1 MRGPR
6 LNLGRKLGLNLGRSV
21 AFRILA
27 GLTVIGGLAAA
38 TSVVAVSL
46 FSRFHQGY
54 EQIATAKVPGL
65 VAAAQ
70 LVQQSGA
77 VAAIA
82 PALVAAQDQTAREA
96 VMARMGDQIV
106 RLEQLMAR
114 LIAHGG
120 AVRFADQPGGRTDN
134 GRAES
139 NRAENSR
146 AENLADL
153 GELDRRKNELVGTL
167 LTLNSQVRQQLAL
180 TAETSTRAQALATLT
195 GRLGA
200 AESQEAEGAWT
211 MELRAGLPDAE
222 AAERSREALERWRRE
237 LTGAATTLL
246 AALRADR
253 DSQLDRLQADTRTA
267 LDNAA
272 EALALLPAEQAARL
286 EPLQRELVEQAFGR
300 SPLFSLREAEL
311 SLQRSIKRSAAR
323 NQAVSD
329 QLVGIVSDYFLAV
342 EQDVAHRSGEFERV
356 IRDGERAVI
365 AMAVLSILGA
375 AAIFAYIHRNVV
387 ARLRRLRSAMQAV
400 ETAGP
405 AGKLGP
411 TPGLMPGT
419 MPDPLSHLDLP
430 AATPSGSRDEIG
442 EMARALS
449 YFVTTIRAR
458 ESALADGERRLRTI
472 LEQSPVGVSIG
483 RADGTVAFANA
494 RAAELAGRPLE
505 DFVGSRHALAL
516 PGASIS
522 RGGTGQD
529 WEAESGGVL
538 VRDAEV
544 AVDRPDG
551 SRVWALQ
558 TLQRTSF
565 EGEPAVLA
573 WSYDITARKQAE
585 EALRSAKEQAEIA
598 ARSKAEFL
606 ATMSHEIRTPMNGV
620 LGMLE
625 LMALTPLDEEQRT
638 LVSTMRDSGAALLRI
653 IDDILDLSKIEAGK
667 LELEEL
673 ELRPADLVEGVSDLL
688 APQAHQKGLALIC
701 AIDRSVPDRLRG
713 DSGRLRQILFN
724 LTGNA
729 IKFTDRGRV
738 VLRVGTAPPD
748 NDAPDDANPVRPDHV
763 RLHVAVEDTG
773 IGIGPEGQARLFQP
787 FSQADSSTTRRFG
800 GTGLGLAIC
809 TRLIERMGGRIGVS
823 SMPGTGSTFWFTVEL
838 PRAPDSLPSPSSTP
852 LDGLPVLVADE
863 DEVQRAV
870 LACYL
875 EQGGAA
881 VTVSSSVAD
890 AASKLGRGG
899 FGLLVTTTALAGRLD
914 PLAGACAPG
923 LPRLLLGDGRTA
935 GGGTAG
941 GGAVASPHTAPGA
954 TAGLAAG
961 LVQPVHR
968 AALIRAAA
976 TLTGRAAPD
985 AAGAEPACPPPAR
998 GADSGAAAPGPADS
1012 AGHGPILV
1020 AEDHPTNQQVVLRQL
1035 RRLGYAAE
1043 LAADGE
1049 QALAAWR
1056 AGRHRLIVTDCHMP
1070 VMDGYELARRIRAE
1084 ERDGRRRTSIVAMT
1098 ANALSG
1104 EMERCLAAGM
1114 DDYLAKPVTLAQ
1126 LSQVLGRWLEAHPLP
1141 AEAPAPIPAPAAAE
1155 EALPVLDLDHVR
1167 ETFGGMEGDGLDDGT
1182 LDMMDFFIETT
1193 RPTLERVR
1201 QALDT
1206 GDREEARAAAHS
1218 AAGAARTA
1226 GAKALAAAC
1235 TALERAVVEGRETD
1249 MARHAQAMAAAF
1261 PEVEKA
1267 ICALRHTKETVPS
1280 PEESMA

>member
-1 MRGPR
+1 MARRAKHPPPVLAAGEGVVMRSPR
-6 LNLGRKLGLNLGRSV
+6 RSV

-120 AVRFADQPGGRTDN
+120 PGSGGPAN
-134 GRAES
+134 GGHG
-139 NRAENSR
+139 NGVQ
-146 AENLADL
+146 ADL

-167 LTLNSQVRQQLAL
+167 LTLNAQVRQQLAL
-180 TAETSTRAQALATLT
+180 TAETNARAQALAALT
-195 GRLGA
+195 GGGGA
-200 AESQEAEGAWT
+200 AEAREEAAPWP
-211 MELRAGLPDAE
+211 METRSGLPDAE
-222 AAERSREALERWRRE
+222 AAERSRDALERWRRD
-237 LTGAATTLL
+237 LTAAATTLL
-246 AALRADR
+246 AALRADQ
-253 DSQLDRLQADTRTA
+253 DGQLDGFRAETRAA

-272 EALALLPAEQAARL
+272 AALALLPPDRAARL
-286 EPLQRELVEQAFGR
+286 QPLQREVEEAAFGR
-300 SPLFSLREAEL
+300 SPLFTLRAAEL
-311 SLQRSIKRSAAR
+311 SLQRAVKRSAAR

-329 QLVGIVSDYFLAV
+329 QLVGIVSDYFLVV
-342 EQDVAHRSGEFERV
+342 EQDVARRSSEFERV
-356 IRDGERAVI
+356 IGDGKRAVI
-365 AMAVLSILGA
+365 AMALLSILGA

-400 ETAGP
+400 ETAEP
-405 AGKLGP
+405 AA
-411 TPGLMPGT
+411 
-419 MPDPLSHLDLP
+419 MPDLDLP
-430 AATPSGSRDEIG
+430 PATPSGSRDEIG
-442 EMARALS
+442 EMARALA

-483 RADGTVAFANA
+483 RTDGTVAFANA
-494 RAAELAGRPLE
+494 RAAELAGRPL
-505 DFVGSRHALAL
+505 DAFVGSRHALAL

-522 RGGTGQD
+522 RGGTGQQ
-529 WEAESGGVL
+529 WEAGNGGVL

-585 EALRSAKEQAEIA
+585 EALRAAKEQAEIA

-625 LMALTPLDEEQRT
+625 LMALTPLDEEQCT
-638 LVSTMRDSGAALLRI
+638 LVSTMRESGAALLRI

-673 ELRPADLVEGVSDLL
+673 DLRPAELVEGVADLL

-701 AIDRSVPDRLRG
+701 DIDRSVPARLRG

-738 VLRVGTAPPD
+738 VLRVHAAGST
-748 NDAPDDANPVRPDHV
+748 RQDHV
-763 RLHVAVEDTG
+763 SLHVAVQDTG

-809 TRLIERMGGRIGVS
+809 TRLIERMGGRIGVRS
-823 SMPGTGSTFWFTVEL
+823 VPGQGSTFWFTVDL
-838 PRAPDSLPSPSSTP
+838 PRGKDAAMPTPAPLA
-852 LDGLPVLVADE
+852 GLAVLVADD
-863 DEVQRAV
+863 DEVQRDV
-870 LACYL
+870 LARYL
-875 EQGGAA
+875 EQGGAT
-881 VTVSSSVAD
+881 VTAAATVAD
-890 AASKLGRGG
+890 AASRLGRGG
-899 FGLLVTTTALAGRLD
+899 VGLLVTGGTMAGRLE
-914 PLAGACAPG
+914 PLAGACGPG
-923 LPRLLLGDGRTA
+923 LPRLLLGDGR
-935 GGGTAG
+935 GNGP
-941 GGAVASPHTAPGA
+941 AVASPHGEPGA
-954 TAGLAAG
+954 

-968 AALIRAAA
+968 TALIRAAA
-976 TLTGRAAPD
+976 LLTGRAAPD
-985 AAGAEPACPPPAR
+985 AERAGVAAGTGEEERDNPPAY
-998 GADSGAAAPGPADS
+998 GPV
-1012 AGHGPILV
+1012 LV

-1035 RRLGYAAE
+1035 RRLGCTVD

-1056 AGRHRLIVTDCHMP
+1056 IGRHRLVITDCHMP

-1084 ERDGRRRTSIVAMT
+1084 ENGTERRTAIVAMT

-1114 DDYLAKPVTLAQ
+1114 DDYLAKPVTLVQ
-1126 LSQVLGRWLEAHPLP
+1126 LSQVLARRLDATPRPPEAKMEPGP
-1141 AEAPAPIPAPAAAE
+1141 QPTRPPDEPD
-1155 EALPVLDLDHVR
+1155 LPVLDLDHLR
-1167 ETFGGMEGDGLDDGT
+1167 ETFGGGREDGIDGGT

-1193 RPTLERVR
+1193 RPTLDRVR
-1201 QALDT
+1201 QALDA
-1206 GDREEARAAAHS
+1206 GEMEEARAAAHS

-1226 GAKALAAAC
+1226 GAQVLAAAC
-1235 TALERAVVEGRETD
+1235 TALERAIVDAQLEEVE
-1249 MARHAQAMAAAF
+1249 RHARAMAAAF

-1267 ICALRHTKETVPS
+1267 IHALRHTKETVS
-1280 PEESMA
+1280 LPEESMA

>member
-1 MRGPR
+1 
-6 LNLGRKLGLNLGRSV
+6 V

-120 AVRFADQPGGRTDN
+120 QGNGGQGN
-134 GRAES
+134 GGQG
-139 NRAENSR
+139 NSGQ
-146 AENLADL
+146 ADL

-167 LTLNSQVRQQLAL
+167 LTLNAQVRQQLAL
-180 TAETSTRAQALATLT
+180 TAETNARAQALAALT

-200 AESQEAEGAWT
+200 AESREEEAPWP
-211 MELRAGLPDAE
+211 METRSGLPDAE
-222 AAERSREALERWRRE
+222 AAERSRDALERWRRD
-237 LTGAATTLL
+237 LTAAATTLL

-253 DSQLDRLQADTRTA
+253 DGQLDGFQAETRMA

-272 EALALLPAEQAARL
+272 AALALLPPDRAARL
-286 EPLQRELVEQAFGR
+286 QPLQREVEEAAFGR
-300 SPLFSLREAEL
+300 SPLFTLRAAEL
-311 SLQRSIKRSAAR
+311 SLQRAVKRSAAS

-342 EQDVAHRSGEFERV
+342 EQDVARRSSEFERV
-356 IRDGERAVI
+356 IRDGKRAVI
-365 AMAVLSILGA
+365 AMALLSILGA

-400 ETAGP
+400 ETAEP
-405 AGKLGP
+405 AA
-411 TPGLMPGT
+411 
-419 MPDPLSHLDLP
+419 MPDLDLP
-430 AATPSGSRDEIG
+430 PATPSGSRDEIG
-442 EMARALS
+442 EMARALA

-483 RADGTVAFANA
+483 RTDGTVAFANA
-494 RAAELAGRPLE
+494 RAAELAGRPL
-505 DFVGSRHALAL
+505 DAFVGSRHALAL

-522 RGGTGQD
+522 RGGAGQGRGQGQEV
-529 WEAESGGVL
+529 EAEAGGVV

-585 EALRSAKEQAEIA
+585 EALRAAKEQAEIA

-638 LVSTMRDSGAALLRI
+638 LVSTMRESGAALLRI

-667 LELEEL
+667 LDLEEL
-673 ELRPADLVEGVSDLL
+673 DLRPAELVEGVADLL

-701 AIDRSVPDRLRG
+701 DIDRSVPARLRG

-724 LTGNA
+724 LAGNA

-738 VLRVGTAPPD
+738 VLRVHAAGSARQD
-748 NDAPDDANPVRPDHV
+748 QV

-809 TRLIERMGGRIGVS
+809 TRLIERMGGRIGVES
-823 SMPGTGSTFWFTVEL
+823 VAGRGSTFWFTVDL
-838 PRAPDSLPSPSSTP
+838 PRGEDPALPAPAP
-852 LDGLPVLVADE
+852 LAGLAVLVADE
-863 DEVQRAV
+863 DEVQRDV
-870 LACYL
+870 LARYL
-875 EQGGAA
+875 EQGGAT
-881 VTVSSSVAD
+881 VTAAATVAD
-890 AASKLGRGG
+890 AASRLGRGG
-899 FGLLVTTTALAGRLD
+899 VGLLVTSGAMAGRLE
-914 PLAGACAPG
+914 PLAGACGPG
-923 LPRLLLGDGRTA
+923 PPQLLLGDGR
-935 GGGTAG
+935 GNGP
-941 GGAVASPHTAPGA
+941 AVASPHGGPG
-954 TAGLAAG
+954 GLA
-961 LVQPVHR
+961 QPVHR

-976 TLTGRAAPD
+976 LLTGRAAPD
-985 AAGAEPACPPPAR
+985 ADRACVPDAAAERSGPPLAIPAGTGEGERDGPPA
-998 GADSGAAAPGPADS
+998 
-1012 AGHGPILV
+1012 HGPVLV

-1035 RRLGYAAE
+1035 RRLGCAVD

-1056 AGRHRLIVTDCHMP
+1056 AGRHRLVITDCHMP

-1084 ERDGRRRTSIVAMT
+1084 EDGTGRRTAIVAMT

-1126 LSQVLGRWLEAHPLP
+1126 LSQVLARRLD
-1141 AEAPAPIPAPAAAE
+1141 APSRPPETKEPPGPQPTRPPDE
-1155 EALPVLDLDHVR
+1155 SALPVLDLDHLR
-1167 ETFGGMEGDGLDDGT
+1167 ETFGGGRDDGIDGGT

-1193 RPTLERVR
+1193 RPTLDRVR
-1201 QALDT
+1201 QALDA
-1206 GDREEARAAAHS
+1206 GEMDEARAAAHS

-1226 GAKALAAAC
+1226 GARVLAAAC
-1235 TALERAVVEGRETD
+1235 TALERAIVNAQLEEVE
-1249 MARHAQAMAAAF
+1249 RHAHAMAAAF

-1267 ICALRHTKETVPS
+1267 IHALRHTKETVPQ

>member
-1 MRGPR
+1 M
-6 LNLGRKLGLNLGRSV
+6 

-120 AVRFADQPGGRTDN
+120 AVRFADQPSGRTD
-134 GRAES
+134 GSRAES
-139 NRAENSR
+139 SR
-146 AENLADL
+146 ADL

-300 SPLFSLREAEL
+300 APLFSLREAEL

-405 AGKLGP
+405 AGMPGL
-411 TPGLMPGT
+411 TPGLAPGS

-430 AATPSGSRDEIG
+430 ASTPSGSRDEIG

-738 VLRVGTAPPD
+738 VLRVGTVGPV
-748 NDAPDDANPVRPDHV
+748 DADTDAGPARPDHV

-809 TRLIERMGGRIGVS
+809 TRLIERMGGRIGVTS
-823 SMPGTGSTFWFTVEL
+823 VPGAGSTFWFTVEL
-838 PRAPDSLPSPSSTP
+838 PRAPEPLSSPLPPAP

-875 EQGGAA
+875 EQGGAT
-881 VTVSSSVAD
+881 VTISSSVAD

-914 PLAGACAPG
+914 PLVGACAPG

-935 GGGTAG
+935 GGGAAG
-941 GGAVASPHTAPGA
+941 GGAVASPHTVSGS
-954 TAGLAAG
+954 AAG

-976 TLTGRAAPD
+976 ALTGRTAPD
-985 AAGAEPACPPPAR
+985 AVGAEPAGQPPAR
-998 GADSGAAAPGPADS
+998 NADSGAAAPGPADT

-1056 AGRHRLIVTDCHMP
+1056 VGRHRLIVTDCHMP

-1126 LSQVLGRWLEAHPLP
+1126 LSQVLGRWLEARPPP
-1141 AEAPAPIPAPAAAE
+1141 AEAPIPAPAAAE

-1167 ETFGGMEGDGLDDGT
+1167 ETFGCTAENGLDDGT

-1201 QALDT
+1201 QALDA

-1249 MARHAQAMAAAF
+1249 MARHANAMAAAF

>member
-1 MRGPR
+1 MRSPR
-6 LNLGRKLGLNLGRSV
+6 RSV

-120 AVRFADQPGGRTDN
+120 QGSGGQGNDAPGSDGLGN
-134 GRAES
+134 GS
-139 NRAENSR
+139 Q
-146 AENLADL
+146 ADL

-167 LTLNSQVRQQLAL
+167 LTLNAQVRQQLAL
-180 TAETSTRAQALATLT
+180 TAETNARAQSLAALT

-200 AESQEAEGAWT
+200 AESREEEAPWP
-211 MELRAGLPDAE
+211 METRSGLPDAE
-222 AAERSREALERWRRE
+222 AAERSRDALERWRRD
-237 LTGAATTLL
+237 LTAAATTLL

-253 DSQLDRLQADTRTA
+253 DSQLDGFQAETRMA
-267 LDNAA
+267 LNNAA
-272 EALALLPAEQAARL
+272 AALAMLPPDRAARL
-286 EPLQRELVEQAFGR
+286 RPLQREVEEEAFGR
-300 SPLFSLREAEL
+300 SPLFTLRAAEL
-311 SLQRSIKRSAAR
+311 SLQRAVKRSAAR

-342 EQDVAHRSGEFERV
+342 EQDVARRSSEFERV

-365 AMAVLSILGA
+365 AMALLSILGA

-400 ETAGP
+400 ETAEP
-405 AGKLGP
+405 AA
-411 TPGLMPGT
+411 
-419 MPDPLSHLDLP
+419 MPDLDLP
-430 AATPSGSRDEIG
+430 SATPSGSRDEIG
-442 EMARALS
+442 EMARALA

-483 RADGTVAFANA
+483 RTDGTVAFANA
-494 RAAELAGRPLE
+494 RAAELAGRPL
-505 DFVGSRHALAL
+505 DAFVGSRHGLAL

-522 RGGTGQD
+522 RGGAGQGQER
-529 WEAESGGVL
+529 EAEAGGVV

-585 EALRSAKEQAEIA
+585 EALRAAKEQAEIA

-625 LMALTPLDEEQRT
+625 LMALTPLDEEQHT

-667 LELEEL
+667 LELEDL
-673 ELRPADLVEGVSDLL
+673 DLRPAELVEGVADLL

-701 AIDRSVPDRLRG
+701 DIHRSVPARLRG

-738 VLRVGTAPPD
+738 VLRVHAAEP
-748 NDAPDDANPVRPDHV
+748 ASRDHV

-809 TRLIERMGGRIGVS
+809 TRLIERMGGRIGVES
-823 SMPGTGSTFWFTVEL
+823 VPGRGSTFWFTVDLARGEDPAL
-838 PRAPDSLPSPSSTP
+838 PAPAP
-852 LDGLPVLVADE
+852 LAGLAVLVADE
-863 DEVQRAV
+863 DEVQRDV
-870 LACYL
+870 LARYL
-875 EQGGAA
+875 EQGGAT
-881 VTVSSSVAD
+881 VTAAATVAD
-890 AASKLGRGG
+890 AASRLGRGG
-899 FGLLVTTTALAGRLD
+899 WGLLVTSTAMAGRLE
-914 PLAGACAPG
+914 PLAGACGPG
-923 LPRLLLGDGRTA
+923 LPRLLLGDGR
-935 GGGTAG
+935 GNGP
-941 GGAVASPHTAPGA
+941 AVASPHGGA
-954 TAGLAAG
+954 GGLA
-961 LVQPVHR
+961 QPVHR
-968 AALIRAAA
+968 TALIRAAA
-976 TLTGRAAPD
+976 LLAGRAAPD
-985 AAGAEPACPPPAR
+985 ADRAGAAGGALESSMLRSGLPVAVPAGAGKGQQDSPPAY
-998 GADSGAAAPGPADS
+998 GPV
-1012 AGHGPILV
+1012 LV

-1035 RRLGYAAE
+1035 RRLGCTVE

-1049 QALAAWR
+1049 QALSAWR
-1056 AGRHRLIVTDCHMP
+1056 TGRHRLVITDCHMP

-1084 ERDGRRRTSIVAMT
+1084 EGGIGHRTAIVAMT

-1126 LSQVLGRWLEAHPLP
+1126 LSQVLARRLDAPPRPPEAKEPPGPQPTHPP
-1141 AEAPAPIPAPAAAE
+1141 DES
-1155 EALPVLDLDHVR
+1155 ALPVLDLDHLR
-1167 ETFGGMEGDGLDDGT
+1167 ETFGGSREDGIDGGT

-1193 RPTLERVR
+1193 RPTLEKLR
-1201 QALDT
+1201 QALDA
-1206 GDREEARAAAHS
+1206 GEMEEARAAAHS

-1226 GAKALAAAC
+1226 GARVLAAAC
-1235 TALERAVVEGRETD
+1235 TALERAIVDARLEEVE
-1249 MARHAQAMAAAF
+1249 RHAQAMAAAF

-1267 ICALRHTKETVPS
+1267 IHALRHTKETLS
-1280 PEESMA
+1280 QPEESMA

>member
-1 MRGPR
+1 MRSPR
-6 LNLGRKLGLNLGRSV
+6 RSV

-38 TSVVAVSL
+38 TSIVAVSL

-114 LIAHGG
+114 LVAHGG
-120 AVRFADQPGGRTDN
+120 QANGGQGN
-134 GRAES
+134 GGQ
-139 NRAENSR
+139 
-146 AENLADL
+146 ADL

-167 LTLNSQVRQQLAL
+167 LTLNAQVRQQLAL
-180 TAETSTRAQALATLT
+180 TAETNARAQALAALT
-195 GRLGA
+195 GRLGD
-200 AESQEAEGAWT
+200 AESREEEAPWPMVT
-211 MELRAGLPDAE
+211 RSGLPDAE
-222 AAERSREALERWRRE
+222 AAERSRDALERWRRD
-237 LTGAATTLL
+237 LTVAATTLL
-246 AALRADR
+246 AALRADH
-253 DSQLDRLQADTRTA
+253 DGQLDRFQGETRMA

-272 EALALLPAEQAARL
+272 AALALLPPDRAARL
-286 EPLQRELVEQAFGR
+286 QPLQREVEEAAFGR
-300 SPLFSLREAEL
+300 SPLFTLRTAEL
-311 SLQRSIKRSAAR
+311 SLQRAVKRSAAR

-342 EQDVAHRSGEFERV
+342 EQDVARRSSEFERV
-356 IRDGERAVI
+356 IGDGRRAVI
-365 AMAVLSILGA
+365 AMALLSILGA

-400 ETAGP
+400 ETAE
-405 AGKLGP
+405 P
-411 TPGLMPGT
+411 TA
-419 MPDPLSHLDLP
+419 MPDLDLP
-430 AATPSGSRDEIG
+430 PATPSGSRDEIG
-442 EMARALS
+442 EMARALA

-483 RADGTVAFANA
+483 RTDGTVAFANA
-494 RAAELAGRPLE
+494 RAAELAGRPM
-505 DFVGSRHALAL
+505 DAFVGSRHALAL

-522 RGGTGQD
+522 RGGTGQQ
-529 WEAESGGVL
+529 WEAGNGGVL

-585 EALRSAKEQAEIA
+585 EALRAAKEQAEIA

-606 ATMSHEIRTPMNGV
+606 ATMSHGIRTPMNGV

-638 LVSTMRDSGAALLRI
+638 LVSTMRESGAALLRI

-667 LELEEL
+667 LDLEDL
-673 ELRPADLVEGVSDLL
+673 DLCPAELVEGVADLL

-701 AIDRSVPDRLRG
+701 DIDRSVPARLRG

-729 IKFTDRGRV
+729 IKFTDHGRV
-738 VLRVGTAPPD
+738 VLRVHATESMRQD
-748 NDAPDDANPVRPDHV
+748 RV

-809 TRLIERMGGRIGVS
+809 TRLVERMGGRIGVES
-823 SMPGTGSTFWFTVEL
+823 VPGRGSAFWFTVEL
-838 PRAPDSLPSPSSTP
+838 PQGKESALPAPAP
-852 LDGLPVLVADE
+852 LAGLAVLVADE
-863 DEVQRAV
+863 DEVQRGV
-870 LACYL
+870 LARYL
-875 EQGGAA
+875 EQGGAT
-881 VTVSSSVAD
+881 VTAAATVAD
-890 AASKLGRGG
+890 AASRLGRGG
-899 FGLLVTTTALAGRLD
+899 VGLLVTSGAMAGRLE
-914 PLAGACAPG
+914 PLAGACGPG
-923 LPRLLLGDGRTA
+923 LPRLLLGDGR
-935 GGGTAG
+935 GNGP
-941 GGAVASPHTAPGA
+941 AVASPHGGPG
-954 TAGLAAG
+954 GLA
-961 LVQPVHR
+961 QPVHR

-976 TLTGRAAPD
+976 LLTGRAAPD
-985 AAGAEPACPPPAR
+985 ADRAGVPDAAPDAAADDAAERSGPPA
-998 GADSGAAAPGPADS
+998 
-1012 AGHGPILV
+1012 HGPVLV

-1035 RRLGYAAE
+1035 RRLGCAVD

-1056 AGRHRLIVTDCHMP
+1056 AGRHRLVITDCHMP

-1084 ERDGRRRTSIVAMT
+1084 EDGTGRRTAIVAMT

-1114 DDYLAKPVTLAQ
+1114 DDYLAKPVTLGQ
-1126 LSQVLGRWLEAHPLP
+1126 LSQVLARRLYALSRPPEAKEPPGPRPIHLP
-1141 AEAPAPIPAPAAAE
+1141 DDS
-1155 EALPVLDLDHVR
+1155 ALPVLDLDHLR
-1167 ETFGGMEGDGLDDGT
+1167 EIFGGGREDGIDGGT

-1193 RPTLERVR
+1193 RPTLDRVR
-1201 QALDT
+1201 QALDA
-1206 GDREEARAAAHS
+1206 GEMEEARAAAHS

-1226 GAKALAAAC
+1226 GARVLAAAC
-1235 TALERAVVEGRETD
+1235 TALERAIVDVQLEEVE
-1249 MARHAQAMAAAF
+1249 RHARAMAAAF

-1267 ICALRHTKETVPS
+1267 IHALRHTKETVSQPD
-1280 PEESMA
+1280 ESMA

>member
-1 MRGPR
+1 M
-6 LNLGRKLGLNLGRSV
+6 

-46 FSRFHQGY
+46 FSRFHEGY

-120 AVRFADQPGGRTDN
+120 APRLADQTGSRRDGS
-134 GRAES
+134 RAES
-139 NRAENSR
+139 NR
-146 AENLADL
+146 ADL

-167 LTLNSQVRQQLAL
+167 LTLNAQVRQQLTL
-180 TAETSTRAQALATLT
+180 TAETSSRAQALATLT

-200 AESQEAEGAWT
+200 AESQEAEGSWH

-222 AAERSREALERWRRE
+222 ASERGREALERWRRE

-253 DSQLDRLQADTRTA
+253 DSQLDRFQADTRTA

-272 EALALLPAEQAARL
+272 EALALLPADQAARL

-300 SPLFSLREAEL
+300 SPLFALREAEL
-311 SLQRSIKRSAAR
+311 SLQRAIKRSAAR

-342 EQDVAHRSGEFERV
+342 EQDVARRSGEFERV

-365 AMAVLSILGA
+365 AMAILSILGA

-400 ETAGP
+400 QTAELAEIGP
-405 AGKLGP
+405 AGMGP
-411 TPGLMPGT
+411 AGP
-419 MPDPLSHLDLP
+419 MPDLDLP
-430 AATPSGSRDEIG
+430 AATPAGSRDEIG
-442 EMARALS
+442 EMARALA

-505 DFVGSRHALAL
+505 DFVSSRHALAL

-522 RGGTGQD
+522 RGGASQD
-529 WEAESGGVL
+529 WDAESGGVL

-573 WSYDITARKQAE
+573 WSTDITARKQAE

-667 LELEEL
+667 LDLEEL
-673 ELRPADLVEGVSDLL
+673 DLRPADLVEGVADLL

-701 AIDRSVPDRLRG
+701 AIDRSVPERLRG

-738 VLRVGTAPPD
+738 VLRVGTAGPTKSKPVGPD
-748 NDAPDDANPVRPDHV
+748 QV

-809 TRLIERMGGRIGVS
+809 TRLIERMGGRIGVDS
-823 SMPGTGSTFWFTVEL
+823 VPGQGSTFWFTVDL
-838 PRAPDSLPSPSSTP
+838 PRTAESPRPDMPA
-852 LDGLPVLVADE
+852 GLPATPAPLAGLSVLVADE
-863 DEVQRAV
+863 DEAQRAV

-875 EQGGAA
+875 EQGGAT
-881 VTVSSSVAD
+881 VTTSPTVAD

-899 FGLLVTTTALAGRLD
+899 FGLLVTATTLAGRLE
-914 PLAGACAPG
+914 PLADACAPG

-935 GGGTAG
+935 GAAGGT
-941 GGAVASPHTAPGA
+941 AVASPHTASGA
-954 TAGLAAG
+954 GVMAGLVAT

-968 AALIRAAA
+968 AILIRSAAM
-976 TLTGRAAPD
+976 LTGRAAPD
-985 AAGAEPACPPPAR
+985 AAAAESSCPPPIR
-998 GADSGAAAPGPADS
+998 TGADAAARATAQTTRGQLTDS
-1012 AGHGPILV
+1012 ADHGPILV

-1035 RRLGYAAE
+1035 RRLGYSAE

-1056 AGRHRLIVTDCHMP
+1056 GGRHRLIITDCHMP

-1084 ERDGRRRTSIVAMT
+1084 ERDGRRRTPIVAMT

-1126 LSQVLGRWLEAHPLP
+1126 LSQVLTRWLEACPQP
-1141 AEAPAPIPAPAAAE
+1141 EAPGRAPAVVE
-1155 EALPVLDLDHVR
+1155 QALPVLDLDHVR
-1167 ETFGGMEGDGLDDGT
+1167 ETFGGVEGAALDDGT
-1182 LDMMDFFIETT
+1182 LDMLDFFIETT

-1201 QALDT
+1201 QALDD
-1206 GDREEARAAAHS
+1206 GDQEEARAAAHS

-1226 GAKALAAAC
+1226 GAKLLAAAC
-1235 TALERAVVEGRETD
+1235 TALERAIVDRRD
-1249 MARHAQAMAAAF
+1249 ADIPPHAQAMAAAF

-1267 ICALRHTKETVPS
+1267 IHALRHTKETVPR
-1280 PEESMA
+1280 PEETMA

>member
-1 MRGPR
+1 MIANPIGVSLAAGEGVGMQSPQR
-6 LNLGRKLGLNLGRSV
+6 NLGLNLGLNLGRSV

-120 AVRFADQPGGRTDN
+120 AVRFSGQAGGRAD
-134 GRAES
+134 GR
-139 NRAENSR
+139 
-146 AENLADL
+146 ADL

-167 LTLNSQVRQQLAL
+167 LTLNAQVRQQLAL
-180 TAETSTRAQALATLT
+180 TAETSARAQALATLT

-200 AESQEAEGAWT
+200 AESQEADGPWT
-211 MELRAGLPDAE
+211 MELRAGDQAPLPDAE
-222 AAERSREALERWRRE
+222 AAERSRGALERWRRE

-253 DSQLDRLQADTRTA
+253 DTQLDRFQADTRTA

-286 EPLQRELVEQAFGR
+286 EPLQRELVEQTSGR

-311 SLQRSIKRSAAR
+311 SLQRAIKRSAAR

-400 ETAGP
+400 ETAEP
-405 AGKLGP
+405 AK
-411 TPGLMPGT
+411 MPGAMPGP

-494 RAAELAGRPLE
+494 RAAELAGRPLAE
-505 DFVGSRHALAL
+505 FIGSRHALAL
-516 PGASIS
+516 PGASVS

-573 WSYDITARKQAE
+573 WSTDITARKQAE
-585 EALRSAKEQAEIA
+585 EALRNAKEQAEIA

-673 ELRPADLVEGVSDLL
+673 DLRPADLVEGVSDLL

-738 VLRVGTAPPD
+738 VLRVGTVGPV
-748 NDAPDDANPVRPDHV
+748 DANPAKPGHV

-823 SMPGTGSTFWFTVEL
+823 STPGAGSTFWFTVEL
-838 PRAPDSLPSPSSTP
+838 PHAPDSQPAPPSTP

-875 EQGGAA
+875 KQGGATVA
-881 VTVSSSVAD
+881 VSSSVAD

-899 FGLLVTTTALAGRLD
+899 FGLLVTTTALAGRLE

-935 GGGTAG
+935 A
-941 GGAVASPHTAPGA
+941 GGAVTSPHTAAGSS
-954 TAGLAAG
+954 TGLAAG

-976 TLTGRAAPD
+976 TLTGRIPLD
-985 AAGAEPACPPPAR
+985 AAGAETAGQPSAR
-998 GADSGAAAPGPADS
+998 GADAGADAAAPGPVES

-1056 AGRHRLIVTDCHMP
+1056 VGRHRLIVTDCHMP
-1070 VMDGYELARRIRAE
+1070 VMDGYELARRIRVE

-1126 LSQVLGRWLEAHPLP
+1126 LSQVLGRWLEARPLP
-1141 AEAPAPIPAPAAAE
+1141 KDRPAPATAE

-1167 ETFGGMEGDGLDDGT
+1167 ETFGGMEGGGMEGGGMEGGGMDDGT

-1201 QALDT
+1201 RALDA

-1235 TALERAVVEGRETD
+1235 TALERAIAEGRETD
-1249 MARHAQAMAAAF
+1249 MARHAHAMAAAF

-1280 PEESMA
+1280 PEGSMA

>member
-1 MRGPR
+1 M
-6 LNLGRKLGLNLGRSV
+6 

-120 AVRFADQPGGRTDN
+120 QGSGGQGSSNQGSDGQGN
-134 GRAES
+134 GGQ
-139 NRAENSR
+139 
-146 AENLADL
+146 ADL

-167 LTLNSQVRQQLAL
+167 LTLNAQVRQQLAL
-180 TAETSTRAQALATLT
+180 TAETNARAQALAALT

-200 AESQEAEGAWT
+200 AESREEEAPWP
-211 MELRAGLPDAE
+211 METRSGLPDAE
-222 AAERSREALERWRRE
+222 AAERSRDALERWRRD
-237 LTGAATTLL
+237 LTAAATTLL

-253 DSQLDRLQADTRTA
+253 DSQLDGFQAETRMA
-267 LDNAA
+267 LNNAA
-272 EALALLPAEQAARL
+272 AALAMLPPDRAARL
-286 EPLQRELVEQAFGR
+286 QTLQREVEEEAFGR
-300 SPLFSLREAEL
+300 SPLFTLRAAEL
-311 SLQRSIKRSAAR
+311 SLQRAVKRSAAR

-342 EQDVAHRSGEFERV
+342 EQDVARRSSEFERV
-356 IRDGERAVI
+356 IRDGKRAVI
-365 AMAVLSILGA
+365 AMALLSILGA

-400 ETAGP
+400 ETAEP
-405 AGKLGP
+405 AA
-411 TPGLMPGT
+411 
-419 MPDPLSHLDLP
+419 MPDLDLP
-430 AATPSGSRDEIG
+430 STTPSGSRDEIG

-483 RADGTVAFANA
+483 RTDGTVAFANA
-494 RAAELAGRPLE
+494 RAAELAGRPL
-505 DFVGSRHALAL
+505 DAFVGSRHALAL

-522 RGGTGQD
+522 RGGAGQGQGQEG
-529 WEAESGGVL
+529 EAQAGGVV

-585 EALRSAKEQAEIA
+585 EALRAAKEQAEIA

-673 ELRPADLVEGVSDLL
+673 DLRPAELVEGVADLL

-701 AIDRSVPDRLRG
+701 DIDRSVPARLCG

-738 VLRVGTAPPD
+738 VLRVHATEPAS
-748 NDAPDDANPVRPDHV
+748 RDHV

-809 TRLIERMGGRIGVS
+809 TRLIERMDGRIGVES
-823 SMPGTGSTFWFTVEL
+823 VPGLGSTFWFTVDL
-838 PRAPDSLPSPSSTP
+838 PRGEDPALPAPAP
-852 LDGLPVLVADE
+852 LAGLAVLVADE
-863 DEVQRAV
+863 DEVQRGV
-870 LACYL
+870 LTRYL

-881 VTVSSSVAD
+881 VTAAATVAD
-890 AASKLGRGG
+890 AASRLGRGG
-899 FGLLVTTTALAGRLD
+899 WGLLVASTTMAGRLD
-914 PLAGACAPG
+914 PLAGACGPG
-923 LPRLLLGDGRTA
+923 LPRLLLGDGR
-935 GGGTAG
+935 GNGP
-941 GGAVASPHTAPGA
+941 AVASPHGGA
-954 TAGLAAG
+954 GGLT
-961 LVQPVHR
+961 QPVHR

-976 TLTGRAAPD
+976 ILAGRAAPD
-985 AAGAEPACPPPAR
+985 SDRPGAADGALEAPMERSGRERSGPPLTIPARMGEGQPDSPPAY
-998 GADSGAAAPGPADS
+998 GPV
-1012 AGHGPILV
+1012 LV

-1035 RRLGYAAE
+1035 RRLGCAVD

-1049 QALAAWR
+1049 QALVAWR
-1056 AGRHRLIVTDCHMP
+1056 TGRHRLVITDCHMP

-1084 ERDGRRRTSIVAMT
+1084 EDGTGRRTAIVAMT

-1126 LSQVLGRWLEAHPLP
+1126 LSQVLARRLDAPPRLPETKEPQGPQPTHPP
-1141 AEAPAPIPAPAAAE
+1141 DDPT
-1155 EALPVLDLDHVR
+1155 LPVLDLDHLR
-1167 ETFGGMEGDGLDDGT
+1167 ETFGGGREDGLDAGT

-1193 RPTLERVR
+1193 RPTLEKLRH
-1201 QALDT
+1201 ALDA
-1206 GDREEARAAAHS
+1206 GEMEEARAAAHS

-1226 GAKALAAAC
+1226 GARVLAAAC
-1235 TALERAVVEGRETD
+1235 TALERAIVEARLQEVE
-1249 MARHAQAMAAAF
+1249 RHAQEMAAAF

-1267 ICALRHTKETVPS
+1267 IHALRHTKETLS
-1280 PEESMA
+1280 QPEESMA

>member
-1 MRGPR
+1 MRSPR
-6 LNLGRKLGLNLGRSV
+6 RFLGRSV

-82 PALVAAQDQTAREA
+82 PALVAAPDQSAREA
-96 VMARMGDQIV
+96 VMARMDGQLA
-106 RLEQLMAR
+106 RLEELTAR
-114 LIAHGG
+114 LIALGG
-120 AVRFADQPGGRTDN
+120 TGGSTGGGTLRRAD
-134 GRAES
+134 
-139 NRAENSR
+139 RAENGHAESSR
-146 AENLADL
+146 ADL

-167 LTLNSQVRQQLAL
+167 LTLNAQVRQQLSL
-180 TAETSTRAQALATLT
+180 SAETGARAQALAALT
-195 GRLGA
+195 ARLA
-200 AESQEAEGAWT
+200 AAGTREADAPWP

-222 AAERSREALERWRRE
+222 AADRSRAALEHWRRE
-237 LTGAATTLL
+237 MTGAATTLL
-246 AALRADR
+246 AALRSDR
-253 DSQLDRLQADTRTA
+253 DGQLDRFRADTRAA

-272 EALALLPAEQAARL
+272 AALALLPPDRAARL
-286 EPLQRELVEQAFGR
+286 EPLQREVAEQAFGP
-300 SPLFSLREAEL
+300 SPLFTMREAEL
-311 SLQRSIKRSAAR
+311 SLQRAIKRSAAR

-342 EQDVAHRSGEFERV
+342 EQDVARRSDEFERV
-356 IRDGERAVI
+356 IRDGKRAVI

-400 ETAGP
+400 ETADP
-405 AGKLGP
+405 AGMSDSL
-411 TPGLMPGT
+411 
-419 MPDPLSHLDLP
+419 PDLDLP
-430 AATPSGSRDEIG
+430 AVTPAGSRAEDRADNRDEIG
-442 EMARALS
+442 EMARALA
-449 YFVTTIRAR
+449 YFVTAIRAR
-458 ESALADGERRLRTI
+458 ESALAEGERRLRTI
-472 LEQSPVGVSIG
+472 LEQSPVGVSIR

-505 DFVGSRHALAL
+505 EFVGSRHAPAL
-516 PGASIS
+516 PAGAIGQ
-522 RGGTGQD
+522 GGQSGQ
-529 WEAESGGVL
+529 EPESGGVL
-538 VRDAEV
+538 VRDAEA
-544 AVDRPDG
+544 AVVRPDG
-551 SRVWALQ
+551 SRVWALK

-585 EALRSAKEQAEIA
+585 EALRAAKEQAEIA

-667 LELEEL
+667 LELEDL
-673 ELRPADLVEGVSDLL
+673 DLRPAELVEGVADLL

-701 AIDRSVPDRLRG
+701 DIDRSVPERLRG

-738 VLRVGTAPPD
+738 VLRVHAA
-748 NDAPDDANPVRPDHV
+748 DATRSDPDHV
-763 RLHVAVEDTG
+763 RLHVAVEDSG
-773 IGIGPEGQARLFQP
+773 IGIGLEGQARLFQP

-809 TRLIERMGGRIGVS
+809 TRLVERMGGQIGVES
-823 SMPGTGSTFWFTVEL
+823 APGRGSTFWFSVDL
-838 PRAPDSLPSPSSTP
+838 PRAAEPAPTPSPAPPP
-852 LDGLPVLVADE
+852 LDGLSVLVVDE

-870 LACYL
+870 LARYL
-875 EQGGAA
+875 EQGGAT
-881 VTVSSSVAD
+881 VTTAAMMAD

-899 FGLLVTTTALAGRLD
+899 FGLLVTTTALAGRLE
-914 PLAGACAPG
+914 PLAGARCPG
-923 LPRLLLGDGRTA
+923 LPRLLLGDGRQGASGAGPA
-935 GGGTAG
+935 GGGT
-941 GGAVASPHTAPGA
+941 VASPHTVSGQM
-954 TAGLAAG
+954 AG

-968 AALIRAAA
+968 TALIRAAA
-976 TLTGRAAPD
+976 ILTGRSAPD
-985 AAGAEPACPPPAR
+985 AAGPALE
-998 GADSGAAAPGPADS
+998 APGLPSCLPSPVPAES
-1012 AGHGPILV
+1012 GPILV

-1043 LAADGE
+1043 LTADGE

-1056 AGRHRLIVTDCHMP
+1056 RGLHRLVITDCHMP
-1070 VMDGYELARRIRAE
+1070 AMDGYELARRIRAE
-1084 ERDGRRRTSIVAMT
+1084 EDGQRHTPIVAMT

-1126 LSQVLGRWLEAHPLP
+1126 LSRVLARWLDPRAAPELRA
-1141 AEAPAPIPAPAAAE
+1141 AEPQPAPKEE

-1167 ETFGGMEGDGLDDGT
+1167 ETFGGMEGSGLDAGT

-1201 QALDT
+1201 QALDS
-1206 GDREEARAAAHS
+1206 GEMEEARAAAHS

-1226 GAKALAAAC
+1226 GARALAAAC
-1235 TALERAVVEGRETD
+1235 SALERAIVEARASDVE
-1249 MARHAQAMAAAF
+1249 RHARAMAAAF
-1261 PEVEKA
+1261 PKVEKA
-1267 ICALRHTKETVPS
+1267 IHALRHTNETVPS
-1280 PEESMA
+1280 PEETMA

>member
-1 MRGPR
+1 M
-6 LNLGRKLGLNLGRSV
+6 

-120 AVRFADQPGGRTDN
+120 AVRFSDQAGN
-134 GRAES
+134 SRAG
-139 NRAENSR
+139 NSR
-146 AENLADL
+146 AESSRADL

-167 LTLNSQVRQQLAL
+167 LTLNAQVRQQLAL
-180 TAETSTRAQALATLT
+180 TAETSARAQALATLT

-200 AESQEAEGAWT
+200 AESQEAEGPWQ

-222 AAERSREALERWRRE
+222 AAERGRAALERWRRE

-253 DSQLDRLQADTRTA
+253 DAQLDRLQADTRTA

-311 SLQRSIKRSAAR
+311 SLHRSIKRSAAR

-405 AGKLGP
+405 AGM
-411 TPGLMPGT
+411 PGLAPGPAPGS

-430 AATPSGSRDEIG
+430 ASTPSGSRDEIG

-701 AIDRSVPDRLRG
+701 AIDRSVPERLRG

-738 VLRVGTAPPD
+738 VLRVGTVT
-748 NDAPDDANPVRPDHV
+748 ANPARPDHV

-809 TRLIERMGGRIGVS
+809 TRLIERMGGRIGVTS
-823 SMPGTGSTFWFTVEL
+823 VPGSGSTFWFTVEL
-838 PRAPDSLPSPSSTP
+838 PRAPDSLPAPSSTP
-852 LDGLPVLVADE
+852 LDGLTVLVADE

-875 EQGGAA
+875 EQGGAT

-899 FGLLVTTTALAGRLD
+899 FGLLVTTTALAGRLE

-923 LPRLLLGDGRTA
+923 LPRLLLGDGRTTGSGA
-935 GGGTAG
+935 AG
-941 GGAVASPHTAPGA
+941 GGAVASPHTVSGS
-954 TAGLAAG
+954 AAG

-976 TLTGRAAPD
+976 TLTGRTAPD
-985 AAGAEPACPPPAR
+985 AAGAEPVGQPPAR
-998 GADSGAAAPGPADS
+998 NAVSGAAAPGPADL
-1012 AGHGPILV
+1012 ARHGPILV

-1056 AGRHRLIVTDCHMP
+1056 IGRHRLIVTDCHMP

-1126 LSQVLGRWLEAHPLP
+1126 LSQVLGRWLEARPLP
-1141 AEAPAPIPAPAAAE
+1141 AEAPAETPADSPAPAPAAAE

-1167 ETFGGMEGDGLDDGT
+1167 ETFGCTADNGLDDGT

-1201 QALDT
+1201 HALDA

-1249 MARHAQAMAAAF
+1249 AARHAQAMAAAF

-1267 ICALRHTKETVPS
+1267 IGALRHTKETVPS

>member
-1 MRGPR
+1 MRSPR
-6 LNLGRKLGLNLGRSV
+6 QILGRSV

-82 PALVAAQDQTAREA
+82 PALVAAPDQSARDA
-96 VMARMGDQIV
+96 VMERMDGQLA
-106 RLEQLMAR
+106 RLEELTAR
-114 LIAHGG
+114 LIALGG
-120 AVRFADQPGGRTDN
+120 TGGGTMRH
-134 GRAES
+134 AEG
-139 NRAENSR
+139 SR
-146 AENLADL
+146 ADLA
-153 GELDRRKNELVGTL
+153 ELDRCKNELVGTL
-167 LTLNSQVRQQLAL
+167 LTLNAQVRQQLSL
-180 TAETSTRAQALATLT
+180 SAETGARAQALTALT
-195 GRLGA
+195 ARLA
-200 AESQEAEGAWT
+200 AAGTQEADASWP

-222 AAERSREALERWRRE
+222 AADRSREALERWRRE

-246 AALRADR
+246 AALRAERDGDR
-253 DSQLDRLQADTRTA
+253 DGQLDRFRADTRAA

-272 EALALLPAEQAARL
+272 EALALLPADRAARL
-286 EPLQRELVEQAFGR
+286 EPLQREVAEQAFGP
-300 SPLFSLREAEL
+300 SPLFALREAEL
-311 SLQRSIKRSAAR
+311 SLQRAIKRSAAR

-342 EQDVAHRSGEFERV
+342 EQDVAHRSDEFERV
-356 IRDGERAVI
+356 IRDGKRAVI

-400 ETAGP
+400 ETAEP
-405 AGKLGP
+405 AG
-411 TPGLMPGT
+411 MS
-419 MPDPLSHLDLP
+419 DPLPDLDLP
-430 AATPSGSRDEIG
+430 AVTPAGGRAENGAGSRARDGDEIG
-442 EMARALS
+442 EMASALA
-449 YFVTTIRAR
+449 YFVTAIRAR
-458 ESALADGERRLRTI
+458 ECALAEGERRLRTI
-472 LEQSPVGVSIG
+472 LEQSPVGVSIR

-505 DFVGSRHALAL
+505 EFVGSRHAPTL
-516 PGASIS
+516 PAGLI
-522 RGGTGQD
+522 GQSGR
-529 WEAESGGVL
+529 EPESGGVL
-538 VRDAEV
+538 VRDAEA
-544 AVDRPDG
+544 AVVRPDG
-551 SRVWALQ
+551 SRVWALK

-585 EALRSAKEQAEIA
+585 EALRTAKEQAEIA

-667 LELEEL
+667 LELEDL
-673 ELRPADLVEGVSDLL
+673 DLRPAELVEGVADLL

-701 AIDRSVPDRLRG
+701 DIDRSVPERLRG

-738 VLRVGTAPPD
+738 VLRVHA
-748 NDAPDDANPVRPDHV
+748 DASTRSDPAQSHPGAPDHV
-763 RLHVAVEDTG
+763 GLHVSVEDSG

-809 TRLIERMGGRIGVS
+809 TRLVERMGGRIGVS
-823 SMPGTGSTFWFTVEL
+823 SVPGRGSTFWFTVDL
-838 PRAPDSLPSPSSTP
+838 PRAADIAPRSASRAAPPP
-852 LDGLPVLVADE
+852 LAGLSVLVVDE

-870 LACYL
+870 LARYL
-875 EQGGAA
+875 EQGGAT
-881 VTVSSSVAD
+881 VTTTAMMAD

-899 FGLLVTTTALAGRLD
+899 FGLLVTTTALAGRLE
-914 PLAGACAPG
+914 PLAGACGPD
-923 LPRLLLGDGRTA
+923 LPRLLLGDGRQGGSGAGTA
-935 GGGTAG
+935 GGGT
-941 GGAVASPHTAPGA
+941 VASPHTVSGQMASVQ
-954 TAGLAAG
+954 TAG

-968 AALIRAAA
+968 TALIRAAA
-976 TLTGRAAPD
+976 ILTGRSAPD
-985 AAGAEPACPPPAR
+985 TA
-998 GADSGAAAPGPADS
+998 GPAAEAPCLPSPLPADP
-1012 AGHGPILV
+1012 GPILV

-1043 LAADGE
+1043 LTADGE

-1056 AGRHRLIVTDCHMP
+1056 RRRHRLVITDCHMP
-1070 VMDGYELARRIRAE
+1070 AMDGYELARRIRAE
-1084 ERDGRRRTSIVAMT
+1084 EDGQRDGGQRHTPIVAMT

-1126 LSQVLGRWLEAHPLP
+1126 LSRVLARWLDPLMVP
-1141 AEAPAPIPAPAAAE
+1141 EVPTPEPQPEPTDEE

-1167 ETFGGMEGDGLDDGT
+1167 ETFGCTGGGMEGSGLDAGT

-1201 QALDT
+1201 QALDA
-1206 GDREEARAAAHS
+1206 GEMEEARAAAHS

-1226 GAKALAAAC
+1226 GARALAAAC
-1235 TALERAVVEGRETD
+1235 TALERAIVEARASDVE
-1249 MARHAQAMAAAF
+1249 RHARAMAAAF
-1261 PEVEKA
+1261 PKVEKA
-1267 ICALRHTKETVPS
+1267 IHDLRHTKETVPS
-1280 PEESMA
+1280 PEETMA

>member
-1 MRGPR
+1 MRSPR
-6 LNLGRKLGLNLGRSV
+6 RFLGRSV

-82 PALVAAQDQTAREA
+82 PALVAAPDQGARDA
-96 VMARMGDQIV
+96 VMARMDEQLA
-106 RLEQLMAR
+106 RLEELTAR
-114 LIAHGG
+114 LIALGG
-120 AVRFADQPGGRTDN
+120 TVRHADRAGN
-134 GRAES
+134 GHAES
-139 NRAENSR
+139 SR
-146 AENLADL
+146 ADL

-167 LTLNSQVRQQLAL
+167 LTLNAQVRQQLAL
-180 TAETSTRAQALATLT
+180 TAETSARAQALATLT

-200 AESQEAEGAWT
+200 AGSQEAEGPWH

-222 AAERSREALERWRRE
+222 ASERSREALERWRRE

-246 AALRADR
+246 AALRAEQDSGR
-253 DSQLDRLQADTRTA
+253 DGQLDRLRADTRAA

-272 EALALLPAEQAARL
+272 EALALLPAERAARL
-286 EPLQRELVEQAFGR
+286 EPLQREVAEQAFGP
-300 SPLFSLREAEL
+300 SPLFALREAEL
-311 SLQRSIKRSAAR
+311 SLQRAIKRSAAR

-342 EQDVAHRSGEFERV
+342 EQDVARRSDEFERV
-356 IRDGERAVI
+356 IRDGKRAVI

-400 ETAGP
+400 ETAEP
-405 AGKLGP
+405 AGMSDSL
-411 TPGLMPGT
+411 
-419 MPDPLSHLDLP
+419 PDLDLP
-430 AATPSGSRDEIG
+430 AAAPAGSRAESGDEIG
-442 EMARALS
+442 EMARALA
-449 YFVTTIRAR
+449 YFVTAIRAR
-458 ESALADGERRLRTI
+458 ESALAEGEGRLRTI
-472 LEQSPVGVSIG
+472 LEQSPVGVSIR

-505 DFVGSRHALAL
+505 EFVGSRHAPAL
-516 PGASIS
+516 PAGADG
-522 RGGTGQD
+522 REP
-529 WEAESGGVL
+529 EAESGGVL
-538 VRDAEV
+538 VRDAEA
-544 AVDRPDG
+544 AVLRPDG
-551 SRVWALQ
+551 SRVWALK

-585 EALRSAKEQAEIA
+585 EALRAAKEQAEIA
-598 ARSKAEFL
+598 ARSKSEFL

-625 LMALTPLDEEQRT
+625 LMALTPLDEEQRM

-667 LELEEL
+667 LELEDL
-673 ELRPADLVEGVSDLL
+673 DLRPAELVEGVADLL
-688 APQAHQKGLALIC
+688 APQAHQKGLAMIC
-701 AIDRSVPDRLRG
+701 DIDRTVPERLRG

-738 VLRVGTAPPD
+738 VLRVHAADPTLSDPTRSDPAG
-748 NDAPDDANPVRPDHV
+748 PDHV
-763 RLHVAVEDTG
+763 RLHVAVEDSG

-809 TRLIERMGGRIGVS
+809 TRLVERMGGRIGVES
-823 SMPGTGSTFWFTVEL
+823 VPGRGSTFWFTVDL
-838 PRAPDSLPSPSSTP
+838 PRAAEPAPRPTSSAASSPAPAP
-852 LDGLPVLVADE
+852 LDGLSVLIVDE
-863 DEVQRAV
+863 DEVQRTV
-870 LACYL
+870 LARYL
-875 EQGGAA
+875 EQGGAT
-881 VTVSSSVAD
+881 VTTAAMMAD

-899 FGLLVTTTALAGRLD
+899 YGLLVTTTALAGRLE
-914 PLAGACAPG
+914 PLAGARCPG
-923 LPRLLLGDGRTA
+923 LPRLLLGDGRTGGPA
-935 GGGTAG
+935 GGGM
-941 GGAVASPHTAPGA
+941 AVASPHTVSGQMASGQ
-954 TAGLAAG
+954 TAG

-968 AALIRAAA
+968 TALIRTAAI
-976 TLTGRAAPD
+976 LTGRGAPD
-985 AAGAEPACPPPAR
+985 AAGPAPEAAGLPPPVPA
-998 GADSGAAAPGPADS
+998 GPDAVDWPDPS
-1012 AGHGPILV
+1012 AHPTGSGPILV

-1043 LAADGE
+1043 LTADGE

-1056 AGRHRLIVTDCHMP
+1056 RGQHRLVITDCHMP
-1070 VMDGYELARRIRAE
+1070 AMDGYELARRIRAE
-1084 ERDGRRRTSIVAMT
+1084 EDGGQGDGGQQHTPIVAMT

-1126 LSQVLGRWLEAHPLP
+1126 LSRVLARWLDPRTVPELRTPQP
-1141 AEAPAPIPAPAAAE
+1141 QPQPAPTEE
-1155 EALPVLDLDHVR
+1155 EALPVLDLSHVR
-1167 ETFGGMEGDGLDDGT
+1167 ETFGCTGDGGMEGGGLDAGT

-1201 QALDT
+1201 QALDS
-1206 GDREEARAAAHS
+1206 GEMEEARAAAHS

-1226 GAKALAAAC
+1226 GARALAAAC
-1235 TALERAVVEGRETD
+1235 TGLERAIVEGRASDVE
-1249 MARHAQAMAAAF
+1249 RHVRAMAAAF
-1261 PEVEKA
+1261 PNVEKA
-1267 ICALRHTKETVPS
+1267 IHDLRHTKETVTS
-1280 PEESMA
+1280 PEETMA

>member
-6 LNLGRKLGLNLGRSV
+6 LNLGRSLRLNLGRSV

-120 AVRFADQPGGRTDN
+120 AVRFADQPGGRTDTRAGN
-134 GRAES
+134 NRAESSRAES
-139 NRAENSR
+139 NR
-146 AENLADL
+146 ADL

-167 LTLNSQVRQQLAL
+167 LTLNAQVRQQLAL
-180 TAETSTRAQALATLT
+180 TAETSARAQALATLT

-272 EALALLPAEQAARL
+272 EALALLPDEQAARL

-311 SLQRSIKRSAAR
+311 SLQRAIKRSAAR

-342 EQDVAHRSGEFERV
+342 EEDVAHRSGEFERV

-400 ETAGP
+400 ETAEP
-405 AGKLGP
+405 AK
-411 TPGLMPGT
+411 MPGA
-419 MPDPLSHLDLP
+419 MPGPMSDLDLPHLDLP
-430 AATPSGSRDEIG
+430 PATPSGSRDEIG

-516 PGASIS
+516 PGASVS

-738 VLRVGTAPPD
+738 VLRVGTAGPADADPD
-748 NDAPDDANPVRPDHV
+748 NAGPVRPDHV

-823 SMPGTGSTFWFTVEL
+823 SVPGTGSTFWFTVEL
-838 PRAPDSLPSPSSTP
+838 PRAPDSLPAPSSTP

-881 VTVSSSVAD
+881 VTVSASVAD

-914 PLAGACAPG
+914 PLAGACAPE
-923 LPRLLLGDGRTA
+923 LPRLLLGDGRAA

-941 GGAVASPHTAPGA
+941 GGAVASPHTASGA
-954 TAGLAAG
+954 MAGSVAG

-968 AALIRAAA
+968 TALIRAAA
-976 TLTGRAAPD
+976 TLTGRTAPD
-985 AAGAEPACPPPAR
+985 AAGAESAGPPPAQT
-998 GADSGAAAPGPADS
+998 GVDAAAPGPADS

-1056 AGRHRLIVTDCHMP
+1056 VGRHRLIVTDCHMP

-1126 LSQVLGRWLEAHPLP
+1126 LSQVLGRWLEARPLP

-1167 ETFGGMEGDGLDDGT
+1167 ETFGGMDGDGLDDGT

-1201 QALDT
+1201 QALDA

-1249 MARHAQAMAAAF
+1249 MARHAQAIAAAF
-1261 PEVEKA
+1261 PKVEKA

>member
-1 MRGPR
+1 MRSPR
-6 LNLGRKLGLNLGRSV
+6 RNLGRKLGRPLGRPLGRSV

-82 PALVAAQDQTAREA
+82 PALVAAPDQSARDA
-96 VMARMGDQIV
+96 VMARMDGQLA
-106 RLEQLMAR
+106 RLEELTAR
-114 LIAHGG
+114 LIALGG
-120 AVRFADQPGGRTDN
+120 TVRHADRAGN
-134 GRAES
+134 GHAES
-139 NRAENSR
+139 SK
-146 AENLADL
+146 ADL

-167 LTLNSQVRQQLAL
+167 LTLNAQVRQQLSL
-180 TAETSTRAQALATLT
+180 SAETGARAQALTALT
-195 GRLGA
+195 ARLA
-200 AESQEAEGAWT
+200 AAGTREADASWP

-222 AAERSREALERWRRE
+222 AADRSREALERWRRE

-246 AALRADR
+246 AALQAERDGDR
-253 DSQLDRLQADTRTA
+253 DGQFDRFRADTRAA
-267 LDNAA
+267 LDTAA
-272 EALALLPAEQAARL
+272 EALALLPAERAARL
-286 EPLQRELVEQAFGR
+286 EPLQREVAEQAFGP
-300 SPLFSLREAEL
+300 SPLFALREAEL
-311 SLQRSIKRSAAR
+311 SLQRAIKRSAAR
-323 NQAVSD
+323 NQAVSN

-342 EQDVAHRSGEFERV
+342 EQDVARRSTEFERV
-356 IRDGERAVI
+356 IRDGKRAVI

-400 ETAGP
+400 ETAEP
-405 AGKLGP
+405 AG
-411 TPGLMPGT
+411 MS
-419 MPDPLSHLDLP
+419 DPLPDLDLP
-430 AATPSGSRDEIG
+430 AVTPAGSRAESGDEIG
-442 EMARALS
+442 EMARALA
-449 YFVTTIRAR
+449 YFVTAIRAR
-458 ESALADGERRLRTI
+458 ESALAEGERRLRTI
-472 LEQSPVGVSIG
+472 LEQSPVGVSIR

-505 DFVGSRHALAL
+505 EFVGSRHAPVL
-516 PGASIS
+516 PAGAI
-522 RGGTGQD
+522 GQSGR
-529 WEAESGGVL
+529 EPESGGVL
-538 VRDAEV
+538 VRDAEA

-551 SRVWALQ
+551 SRVWALK

-585 EALRSAKEQAEIA
+585 EALRAAKEQAEIA

-638 LVSTMRDSGAALLRI
+638 LVSTMRDSGVALLRI

-667 LELEEL
+667 LELEDL
-673 ELRPADLVEGVSDLL
+673 DLRPAELVEGVADLL

-701 AIDRSVPDRLRG
+701 DIDRSVPERLRG

-738 VLRVGTAPPD
+738 VLRVHAADSTLSDPAG
-748 NDAPDDANPVRPDHV
+748 PDHV
-763 RLHVAVEDTG
+763 RLHVAVEDSG

-809 TRLIERMGGRIGVS
+809 TRLVERMGGRIGVS
-823 SMPGTGSTFWFTVEL
+823 SVPGRGSTFWFTVDL
-838 PRAPDSLPSPSSTP
+838 PRAGEPAPASSPAPAP
-852 LDGLPVLVADE
+852 LDGLSVLVVDE

-870 LACYL
+870 LARYL
-875 EQGGAA
+875 EQGGAT
-881 VTVSSSVAD
+881 VTTAAMMAD

-899 FGLLVTTTALAGRLD
+899 YGLLVTTTALAGRLE
-914 PLAGACAPG
+914 PLAGARCPG
-923 LPRLLLGDGRTA
+923 LPRLLLGDGRA
-935 GGGTAG
+935 GGGT
-941 GGAVASPHTAPGA
+941 VASPHTASGQ
-954 TAGLAAG
+954 TAG

-968 AALIRAAA
+968 TTLIRAAA
-976 TLTGRAAPD
+976 ILTGRSAPE
-985 AAGAEPACPPPAR
+985 AAGPAAEAPCLPPPVPAGREADGPDTDGWPLPPAR
-998 GADSGAAAPGPADS
+998 PAGS
-1012 AGHGPILV
+1012 GPILV

-1043 LAADGE
+1043 LTADGE

-1056 AGRHRLIVTDCHMP
+1056 RGRHRLVITDCHMP
-1070 VMDGYELARRIRAE
+1070 AMDGYELARRIRAE
-1084 ERDGRRRTSIVAMT
+1084 EDGGQREEGRREGGRRHTPIVAMT

-1126 LSQVLGRWLEAHPLP
+1126 LSRVLARWLDPRMVPEVRTPQP
-1141 AEAPAPIPAPAAAE
+1141 QPAPMEE

-1167 ETFGGMEGDGLDDGT
+1167 ETFGCTGGGTEGSGLDAGT

-1201 QALDT
+1201 QALDA
-1206 GDREEARAAAHS
+1206 GEMEEARAAAHS

-1226 GAKALAAAC
+1226 GARALAAAC
-1235 TALERAVVEGRETD
+1235 TALERAIVEARVPDVE
-1249 MARHAQAMAAAF
+1249 RHAHAMAAAF
-1261 PEVEKA
+1261 PKVEKA
-1267 ICALRHTKETVPS
+1267 IHDLRHTKETVPS
-1280 PEESMA
+1280 PEETMA

>member
-6 LNLGRKLGLNLGRSV
+6 LNLGRKLGLNPGRSV

-120 AVRFADQPGGRTDN
+120 TVPFADRAGGTTDSSPA
-134 GRAES
+134 GSSRAGS
-139 NRAENSR
+139 NRV
-146 AENLADL
+146 DL

-167 LTLNSQVRQQLAL
+167 LTLNAQVRQQLAL
-180 TAETSTRAQALATLT
+180 TAETSARAQALATLT

-200 AESQEAEGAWT
+200 AESQEAEGDWI
-211 MELRAGLPDAE
+211 MELRAGDQASLPDAE
-222 AAERSREALERWRRE
+222 AAERSRAALERWRRE

-253 DSQLDRLQADTRTA
+253 DSQLDRFQADTRTA

-286 EPLQRELVEQAFGR
+286 EPLQRELVEQASGR

-311 SLQRSIKRSAAR
+311 SLQRAIKRSAAR
-323 NQAVSD
+323 NQAISD

-400 ETAGP
+400 ETAEP
-405 AGKLGP
+405 AKM
-411 TPGLMPGT
+411 PGLMPN
-419 MPDPLSHLDLP
+419 LDLP

-442 EMARALS
+442 EMARALA
-449 YFVTTIRAR
+449 YFVATIRAR

-505 DFVGSRHALAL
+505 TFIGGRHALAL
-516 PGASIS
+516 PGASVS

-573 WSYDITARKQAE
+573 WSTDITARKQAE

-701 AIDRSVPDRLRG
+701 AIDRSVPGRLRG

-738 VLRVGTAPPD
+738 VLRVGTAG
-748 NDAPDDANPVRPDHV
+748 PDDADPAKPDHV

-823 SMPGTGSTFWFTVEL
+823 SVPGAGSTFWFTVEL
-838 PRAPDSLPSPSSTP
+838 PRAPEALPAPSSTP

-899 FGLLVTTTALAGRLD
+899 FGLLVTTTALAGRLE

-935 GGGTAG
+935 GSGMGSGAAG
-941 GGAVASPHTAPGA
+941 DGAVASPHTVSGA
-954 TAGLAAG
+954 ASGSASGSAAG

-976 TLTGRAAPD
+976 TLTGRTAPD
-985 AAGAEPACPPPAR
+985 APGAEPACPPPVR
-998 GADSGAAAPGPADS
+998 TGADTAANGPADK
-1012 AGHGPILV
+1012 AGHGPVLV

-1056 AGRHRLIVTDCHMP
+1056 IGRHRLIVTDCHMP

-1126 LSQVLGRWLEAHPLP
+1126 LSQVLGRWLEAHPP
-1141 AEAPAPIPAPAAAE
+1141 AAEAAVPTPIPAPAAAE

-1167 ETFGGMEGDGLDDGT
+1167 ETFGAMQGGGLDDGT

-1201 QALDT
+1201 QALDA
-1206 GDREEARAAAHS
+1206 GEREEARAAAHS

-1235 TALERAVVEGRETD
+1235 TALERAIVEGRETD
-1249 MARHAQAMAAAF
+1249 MARHADAMAAAF

>member
-1 MRGPR
+1 M
-6 LNLGRKLGLNLGRSV
+6 

-27 GLTVIGGLAAA
+27 GLTVIAGLAAA
-38 TSVVAVSL
+38 TGGVAVSL

-96 VMARMGDQIV
+96 VMVRMGDEIV

-120 AVRFADQPGGRTDN
+120 GVRFANRAVGKTDDGKTDNDRTD
-134 GRAES
+134 GSRAES
-139 NRAENSR
+139 SR
-146 AENLADL
+146 ADL

-167 LTLNSQVRQQLAL
+167 LTLNAQVSQQLAL
-180 TAETSTRAQALATLT
+180 TAETSARAQALAALT
-195 GRLGA
+195 GRLGT
-200 AESQEAEGAWT
+200 AESREAEGSWH
-211 MELRAGLPDAE
+211 MQLRAGLPDAE
-222 AAERSREALERWRRE
+222 AAERTHEALERWRRE

-253 DSQLDRLQADTRTA
+253 DTPLDHFQADIRTA
-267 LDNAA
+267 LNKAA

-286 EPLQRELVEQAFGR
+286 EPLQRELTEQAFGR
-300 SPLFSLREAEL
+300 APLFALRETEL
-311 SLQRSIKRSAAR
+311 SLQRAIKRSAAR

-329 QLVGIVSDYFLAV
+329 QLVGIVSAYFLAV

-400 ETAGP
+400 EAAEAAGLS
-405 AGKLGP
+405 GSVSGP
-411 TPGLMPGT
+411 
-419 MPDPLSHLDLP
+419 MPDLDLP
-430 AATPSGSRDEIG
+430 ATTPAGSRDEIG
-442 EMARALS
+442 EMARALA

-458 ESALADGERRLRTI
+458 EGALADGERRLRTI

-494 RAAELAGRPLE
+494 RAAELAGRPLDE
-505 DFVGSRHALAL
+505 FVGSRPVPAL
-516 PGASIS
+516 PGGASPCPS
-522 RGGTGQD
+522 AMPGP
-529 WEAESGGVL
+529 EAETGPRPEAETGPRPEAETGPRPEAETGPRPEAETGPRPEAETGGVL
-538 VRDAEV
+538 LRDAEV

-551 SRVWALQ
+551 SRVWALR

-573 WSYDITARKQAE
+573 WSTDITARKQAE

-673 ELRPADLVEGVSDLL
+673 DLRPADLVEGVADLL

-738 VLRVGTAPPD
+738 VLRVHAAPAEA
-748 NDAPDDANPVRPDHV
+748 DADADAGPAGADPV

-773 IGIGPEGQARLFQP
+773 IGIGPDGQARLFQP

-809 TRLIERMGGRIGVS
+809 TRLVERMGGRIGVS
-823 SMPGTGSTFWFTVEL
+823 SVPGQGSTFWFTVAL
-838 PRAPDSLPSPSSTP
+838 PRATEDDPAGLPATGLSAAPGEPSTPPSTP
-852 LDGLPVLVADE
+852 LSGLSVLVADE
-863 DEVQRAV
+863 DEVQRTV
-870 LACYL
+870 LAGYL
-875 EQGGAA
+875 EQGGAT
-881 VTVSSSVAD
+881 VTAAASVAD
-890 AASKLGRGG
+890 AVSRLGRGG
-899 FGLLVTTTALAGRLD
+899 LALLVTSTALAGRLE

-923 LPRLLLGDGRTA
+923 LPRLLLGDGRA
-935 GGGTAG
+935 LGGGAG
-941 GGAVASPHTAPGA
+941 GGAGGGVVASPHTPS
-954 TAGLAAG
+954 
-961 LVQPVHR
+961 
-968 AALIRAAA
+968 
-976 TLTGRAAPD
+976 GRAIWRGWSSRSTAP
-985 AAGAEPACPPPAR
+985 P
-998 GADSGAAAPGPADS
+998 
-1012 AGHGPILV
+1012 
-1020 AEDHPTNQQVVLRQL
+1020 
-1035 RRLGYAAE
+1035 
-1043 LAADGE
+1043 
-1049 QALAAWR
+1049 
-1056 AGRHRLIVTDCHMP
+1056 
-1070 VMDGYELARRIRAE
+1070 
-1084 ERDGRRRTSIVAMT
+1084 
-1098 ANALSG
+1098 
-1104 EMERCLAAGM
+1104 
-1114 DDYLAKPVTLAQ
+1114 
-1126 LSQVLGRWLEAHPLP
+1126 
-1141 AEAPAPIPAPAAAE
+1141 
-1155 EALPVLDLDHVR
+1155 
-1167 ETFGGMEGDGLDDGT
+1167 
-1182 LDMMDFFIETT
+1182 
-1193 RPTLERVR
+1193 
-1201 QALDT
+1201 
-1206 GDREEARAAAHS
+1206 
-1218 AAGAARTA
+1218 
-1226 GAKALAAAC
+1226 
-1235 TALERAVVEGRETD
+1235 
-1249 MARHAQAMAAAF
+1249 
-1261 PEVEKA
+1261 
-1267 ICALRHTKETVPS
+1267 
-1280 PEESMA
+1280 

>member
-1 MRGPR
+1 M
-6 LNLGRKLGLNLGRSV
+6 

-82 PALVAAQDQTAREA
+82 PALVAAPDQTARDA
-96 VMARMGDQIV
+96 VMARMDGQLA
-106 RLEQLMAR
+106 RLEELTAR
-114 LIAHGG
+114 LIDLGG
-120 AVRFADQPGGRTDN
+120 TGGGTMRRAD
-134 GRAES
+134 RAGAGAGAGQ
-139 NRAENSR
+139 AEYSR
-146 AENLADL
+146 AEYSRADL

-167 LTLNSQVRQQLAL
+167 LTLNAQVRQQLSL
-180 TAETSTRAQALATLT
+180 NAETRARAQALAALT
-195 GRLGA
+195 ARLA
-200 AESQEAEGAWT
+200 AAGTREADASWP

-222 AAERSREALERWRRE
+222 AADRGRAALERWRRE
-237 LTGAATTLL
+237 LTGAATALL
-246 AALRADR
+246 AVLRAEG
-253 DSQLDRLQADTRTA
+253 DSKGDGKGDSSGDGQLDRLRADTRAA
-267 LDNAA
+267 LDRAA
-272 EALALLPAEQAARL
+272 EALALLPAERAARL
-286 EPLQRELVEQAFGR
+286 EPLQREVVDQAFGP
-300 SPLFSLREAEL
+300 SPLFALREAEL
-311 SLQRSIKRSAAR
+311 SLQRAIKRSAAR

-342 EQDVAHRSGEFERV
+342 EQDVARRSTEFERV
-356 IRDGERAVI
+356 IRDGKRAVI

-400 ETAGP
+400 ETAEP
-405 AGKLGP
+405 AG
-411 TPGLMPGT
+411 
-419 MPDPLSHLDLP
+419 MPDLDLP
-430 AATPSGSRDEIG
+430 AVTPAESRDEIG
-442 EMARALS
+442 EMARALA
-449 YFVTTIRAR
+449 YFVTAIRAR
-458 ESALADGERRLRTI
+458 ESALAEGERRLRTI
-472 LEQSPVGVSIG
+472 LEQSPVGVSIR

-505 DFVGSRHALAL
+505 EFVGSRHAPVL
-516 PGASIS
+516 PAGAVGQ
-522 RGGTGQD
+522 GGR
-529 WEAESGGVL
+529 EPESGGVL
-538 VRDAEV
+538 VRDAEA
-544 AVDRPDG
+544 AVNRPDG
-551 SRVWALQ
+551 SRVWALK

-585 EALRSAKEQAEIA
+585 EALRAAKEQAEIA

-667 LELEEL
+667 LELEDL
-673 ELRPADLVEGVSDLL
+673 DLRPAELVEGVADLL

-701 AIDRSVPDRLRG
+701 DIDRSVPERLRG

-738 VLRVGTAPPD
+738 VLRVRALSDPARSHPGGPE
-748 NDAPDDANPVRPDHV
+748 HV
-763 RLHVAVEDTG
+763 RLHVAVEDSG

-809 TRLIERMGGRIGVS
+809 TRLVERMGGRIGVS
-823 SMPGTGSTFWFTVEL
+823 SAPGRGSTFWFTVDL
-838 PRAPDSLPSPSSTP
+838 PRAAEPAPALSPAPAP
-852 LDGLPVLVADE
+852 LDGLSVLAVDE

-870 LACYL
+870 LARYL
-875 EQGGAA
+875 EQGGAT
-881 VTVSSSVAD
+881 VTTAATVAD

-899 FGLLVTTTALAGRLD
+899 FGLLVTTTALAGRLE
-914 PLAGACAPG
+914 PLAGARCPG
-923 LPRLLLGDGRTA
+923 LPRLLLGDGRT
-935 GGGTAG
+935 GGGV
-941 GGAVASPHTAPGA
+941 AVASPHATPVQTASGQ
-954 TAGLAAG
+954 TVG

-968 AALIRAAA
+968 TALIRAAA
-976 TLTGRAAPD
+976 ILTGRCAPD
-985 AAGAEPACPPPAR
+985 AAGPALE
-998 GADSGAAAPGPADS
+998 APCLPSCLPSPVPADS
-1012 AGHGPILV
+1012 GPILV

-1043 LAADGE
+1043 LTADGE

-1056 AGRHRLIVTDCHMP
+1056 RGRHRLVITDCHMP
-1070 VMDGYELARRIRAE
+1070 AMDGYELARRIRAE
-1084 ERDGRRRTSIVAMT
+1084 EDGQRDGGPRHTPIVAMT

-1126 LSQVLGRWLEAHPLP
+1126 LARVLARWLDPRTVPEARTPEP
-1141 AEAPAPIPAPAAAE
+1141 QPAPTEEE

-1167 ETFGGMEGDGLDDGT
+1167 ETFGGMEGSGLDAGT

-1193 RPTLERVR
+1193 QPTLERVR
-1201 QALDT
+1201 QALDA
-1206 GDREEARAAAHS
+1206 GEMEEARAAAHS

-1226 GAKALAAAC
+1226 GARALAAAC
-1235 TALERAVVEGRETD
+1235 TALERAIVEARASDVE
-1249 MARHAQAMAAAF
+1249 RHARAMAAAF
-1261 PEVEKA
+1261 PKVEKA
-1267 ICALRHTKETVPS
+1267 IHDLRHTKETVPS

>member
-1 MRGPR
+1 M
-6 LNLGRKLGLNLGRSV
+6 

-120 AVRFADQPGGRTDN
+120 QGSGGQGSSNQGSDGQEN
-134 GRAES
+134 GGQ
-139 NRAENSR
+139 
-146 AENLADL
+146 ADL

-167 LTLNSQVRQQLAL
+167 LTLNAQVRQQLAL
-180 TAETSTRAQALATLT
+180 TAETNARAQSLAALT

-200 AESQEAEGAWT
+200 AESREEEAPWP
-211 MELRAGLPDAE
+211 METRSGLPDAE
-222 AAERSREALERWRRE
+222 AAERSRDALERWRRD
-237 LTGAATTLL
+237 LTAAATTLL

-253 DSQLDRLQADTRTA
+253 DSQLDGFQAETRMA
-267 LDNAA
+267 LNNAA
-272 EALALLPAEQAARL
+272 AALAMLPPDRAARL
-286 EPLQRELVEQAFGR
+286 RPLQREVEEEAFGR
-300 SPLFSLREAEL
+300 SPLFTLRAAEL
-311 SLQRSIKRSAAR
+311 SLQRAVKRSAAR

-342 EQDVAHRSGEFERV
+342 EQDVARRSSEFERV

-365 AMAVLSILGA
+365 AMALLSILGA

-400 ETAGP
+400 ETAEP
-405 AGKLGP
+405 AA
-411 TPGLMPGT
+411 
-419 MPDPLSHLDLP
+419 MPDLDLP
-430 AATPSGSRDEIG
+430 SATPSGSRDEIG
-442 EMARALS
+442 EMARALA

-483 RADGTVAFANA
+483 RTDGTVAFANA
-494 RAAELAGRPLE
+494 RAAELAGRPL
-505 DFVGSRHALAL
+505 DAFVGSRHALAL

-522 RGGTGQD
+522 RGGAGQGQEGKA
-529 WEAESGGVL
+529 EAGGVV

-585 EALRSAKEQAEIA
+585 EALRAAKEQAEIA

-667 LELEEL
+667 LELEDL
-673 ELRPADLVEGVSDLL
+673 DLRPAELVEGVADLL

-701 AIDRSVPDRLRG
+701 DIHRSVPARLRG

-738 VLRVGTAPPD
+738 VLRVHAAEP
-748 NDAPDDANPVRPDHV
+748 ASLDHV

-809 TRLIERMGGRIGVS
+809 TRLIERMGGRIGVES
-823 SMPGTGSTFWFTVEL
+823 VPGRGSTFWFTVDLARGEEPAL
-838 PRAPDSLPSPSSTP
+838 PAPAP
-852 LDGLPVLVADE
+852 LAGLAVLVADE
-863 DEVQRAV
+863 DEVQRDV
-870 LACYL
+870 LARYL
-875 EQGGAA
+875 EQGGAT
-881 VTVSSSVAD
+881 VTAAATVAE
-890 AASKLGRGG
+890 AASRLGRGG
-899 FGLLVTTTALAGRLD
+899 WGLLVTSTAMAGRLE
-914 PLAGACAPG
+914 PLAGACGPG
-923 LPRLLLGDGRTA
+923 LPRLLLGDGR
-935 GGGTAG
+935 GNGP
-941 GGAVASPHTAPGA
+941 AVASPHGGA
-954 TAGLAAG
+954 GG

-968 AALIRAAA
+968 TALIRAAA
-976 TLTGRAAPD
+976 LLTGRAAPD
-985 AAGAEPACPPPAR
+985 ADRAGAAGGTLGASMERSGLPLAVPVGAGEGQQGGPPAY
-998 GADSGAAAPGPADS
+998 GPV
-1012 AGHGPILV
+1012 LV

-1035 RRLGYAAE
+1035 RRLGCTVE

-1049 QALAAWR
+1049 QALSAWR
-1056 AGRHRLIVTDCHMP
+1056 IGRHRLVITDCHMP

-1084 ERDGRRRTSIVAMT
+1084 EGGIGHPTAIVAMT

-1126 LSQVLGRWLEAHPLP
+1126 LSQVLARRLG
-1141 AEAPAPIPAPAAAE
+1141 APPRPPE
-1155 EALPVLDLDHVR
+1155 TKEPPGPQPVRPPDESALPVLDLDHLR
-1167 ETFGGMEGDGLDDGT
+1167 ETFGGSREDGIDGGT

-1193 RPTLERVR
+1193 RPTLEKLR
-1201 QALDT
+1201 QALDA
-1206 GDREEARAAAHS
+1206 GEMEEARAAAHS

-1226 GAKALAAAC
+1226 GARVLAAAC
-1235 TALERAVVEGRETD
+1235 TALERAIVDARLEEVE
-1249 MARHAQAMAAAF
+1249 RHAQAMAAAF

-1267 ICALRHTKETVPS
+1267 IHALRHTKETVS
-1280 PEESMA
+1280 QPEESMA

>member
-1 MRGPR
+1 M
-6 LNLGRKLGLNLGRSV
+6 

-120 AVRFADQPGGRTDN
+120 QGSGGQGSGGQGN
-134 GRAES
+134 GGQA
-139 NRAENSR
+139 NGAQ
-146 AENLADL
+146 ADL

-167 LTLNSQVRQQLAL
+167 LTLNAQVRQQLAL
-180 TAETSTRAQALATLT
+180 TAETNARAQELAALT

-200 AESQEAEGAWT
+200 AESREEEAPWP
-211 MELRAGLPDAE
+211 METRSGLPDAE
-222 AAERSREALERWRRE
+222 AAERSRDALERWRRD
-237 LTGAATTLL
+237 LTAAATTLL

-253 DSQLDRLQADTRTA
+253 DSQLDGFQAETRMA

-272 EALALLPAEQAARL
+272 AALALLPSDRAARL
-286 EPLQRELVEQAFGR
+286 QPLQREVEEAAFGR
-300 SPLFSLREAEL
+300 SPLFTLRAAEL
-311 SLQRSIKRSAAR
+311 SLQRAVKRSAAR

-342 EQDVAHRSGEFERV
+342 EQDVARRSSEFERV
-356 IRDGERAVI
+356 IRDGERAVV
-365 AMAVLSILGA
+365 AMALLSILGA

-400 ETAGP
+400 ETAEP
-405 AGKLGP
+405 AA
-411 TPGLMPGT
+411 
-419 MPDPLSHLDLP
+419 MPDLDLP
-430 AATPSGSRDEIG
+430 PATPSGSRDEIG
-442 EMARALS
+442 EMARALA

-483 RADGTVAFANA
+483 RTDGTVAFANA
-494 RAAELAGRPLE
+494 RAAELAGRPL
-505 DFVGSRHALAL
+505 DAFIGSRHALAL

-522 RGGTGQD
+522 RGGAGQGPGQEV
-529 WEAESGGVL
+529 EAEAGGVV

-585 EALRSAKEQAEIA
+585 EALRAAKEQAEIA

-638 LVSTMRDSGAALLRI
+638 LVSTMRESGAALLRI

-667 LELEEL
+667 LDLEEL
-673 ELRPADLVEGVSDLL
+673 DLRPAELVEGVADLL

-701 AIDRSVPDRLRG
+701 DIDRSVPARLRG

-724 LTGNA
+724 LAGNA

-738 VLRVGTAPPD
+738 VLRVHAAGSTRQ
-748 NDAPDDANPVRPDHV
+748 NHV

-809 TRLIERMGGRIGVS
+809 TRLIERMGGRIGVES
-823 SMPGTGSTFWFTVEL
+823 VPGRGSTFWFTVDL
-838 PRAPDSLPSPSSTP
+838 PQGEDPVLPAPAP
-852 LDGLPVLVADE
+852 LAGLAVLVADE
-863 DEVQRAV
+863 DDVQRDV
-870 LACYL
+870 LARYL
-875 EQGGAA
+875 EQGGAT
-881 VTVSSSVAD
+881 VTAAATVAD
-890 AASKLGRGG
+890 AASRLGRGG
-899 FGLLVTTTALAGRLD
+899 VGLLVTSGAMAGRLE
-914 PLAGACAPG
+914 PLAGACGPG
-923 LPRLLLGDGRTA
+923 LPRLLLGDGR
-935 GGGTAG
+935 GNGP
-941 GGAVASPHTAPGA
+941 AVASPHGGPG
-954 TAGLAAG
+954 GLA
-961 LVQPVHR
+961 QPVHR

-976 TLTGRAAPD
+976 LLTGRAAPD
-985 AAGAEPACPPPAR
+985 ADRASAVYTEAERSGPPLLVPARAGAGEGERDSPPA
-998 GADSGAAAPGPADS
+998 
-1012 AGHGPILV
+1012 HGPVLV

-1035 RRLGYAAE
+1035 RRLGCSVD

-1056 AGRHRLIVTDCHMP
+1056 AGRHRLVITDCHMP

-1084 ERDGRRRTSIVAMT
+1084 EGGTGRRTAIVAMT

-1114 DDYLAKPVTLAQ
+1114 DDYLAKPVTLVQ
-1126 LSQVLGRWLEAHPLP
+1126 LSQVLARRLDVPPRPPEVKVPPGPQP
-1141 AEAPAPIPAPAAAE
+1141 ARPPDDS
-1155 EALPVLDLDHVR
+1155 ALPVLDLDHLR
-1167 ETFGGMEGDGLDDGT
+1167 ETFGGGREEGIDGGT

-1193 RPTLERVR
+1193 RPTLDRVR
-1201 QALDT
+1201 QALDA
-1206 GDREEARAAAHS
+1206 GEMEEARAAAHS

-1226 GAKALAAAC
+1226 GARVLAAAC
-1235 TALERAVVEGRETD
+1235 TALERAIVNAQLGEVE
-1249 MARHAQAMAAAF
+1249 RHAHAMAAAF
-1261 PEVEKA
+1261 PDVEKA
-1267 ICALRHTKETVPS
+1267 IRKLRHTKETVPQ

>member
-1 MRGPR
+1 MLGPR
-6 LNLGRKLGLNLGRSV
+6 RSV

-38 TSVVAVSL
+38 TGGVAVSL

-96 VMARMGDQIV
+96 VMARMGEQIV

-114 LIAHGG
+114 LIAHDG
-120 AVRFADQPGGRTDN
+120 AVRHAGPAADDGPGN
-134 GRAES
+134 GKAES
-139 NRAENSR
+139 NGS
-146 AENLADL
+146 DL

-167 LTLNSQVRQQLAL
+167 LTLNAQVRQQLILA
-180 TAETSTRAQALATLT
+180 AETSARAQALATLT

-200 AESQEAEGAWT
+200 AESQEAEGPWVMA
-211 MELRAGLPDAE
+211 LRAGLPDAE
-222 AAERSREALERWRRE
+222 ATERGREALERWHRAS
-237 LTGAATTLL
+237 TGAATTLL

-253 DSQLDRLQADTRTA
+253 DGQLDRFRADVRTA
-267 LDNAA
+267 LDTAA
-272 EALALLPAEQAARL
+272 DALALLPADQAARL

-300 SPLFSLREAEL
+300 SPLFTLREAEL
-311 SLQRSIKRSAAR
+311 SLQRAIKRSAAR
-323 NQAVSD
+323 NRTVSD
-329 QLVGIVSDYFLAV
+329 ELVGIVSDHFLAV
-342 EQDVAHRSGEFERV
+342 EQDVARRSGEFERV
-356 IRDGERAVI
+356 IRDGERAVV

-375 AAIFAYIHRNVV
+375 AAIFVYIHRNVV

-400 ETAGP
+400 VTAEP
-405 AGKLGP
+405 AA
-411 TPGLMPGT
+411 MPH
-419 MPDPLSHLDLP
+419 PIPYLDLP
-430 AATPSGSRDEIG
+430 AATPAGSRDEIG
-442 EMARALS
+442 EMARALA
-449 YFVTTIRAR
+449 YFVSTIRAH
-458 ESALADGERRLRTI
+458 ECALAESERRLRII

-494 RAAELAGRPLE
+494 RAAELAGRPPE
-505 DFVGSRHALAL
+505 DFVGSRPALAL

-522 RGGTGQD
+522 RGGTGQQ
-529 WEAESGGVL
+529 WEAGNGGVL

-585 EALRSAKEQAEIA
+585 EALRAAKEQAEVA

-625 LMALTPLDEEQRT
+625 LTALTPLDEEQRM

-667 LELEEL
+667 LELEETD
-673 ELRPADLVEGVSDLL
+673 LRPAELVEGVADLL

-701 AIDRSVPDRLRG
+701 DIDRSVPERLRG

-738 VLRVGTAPPD
+738 VLRVRADRAT
-748 NDAPDDANPVRPDHV
+748 RSDHV
-763 RLHVAVEDTG
+763 GLHVAVEDSG
-773 IGIGPEGQARLFQP
+773 IGIAPEGQARLFQP

-809 TRLIERMGGRIGVS
+809 TRLIERMGGRIGVES
-823 SMPGTGSTFWFTVEL
+823 APGAGSTFWFTVEL
-838 PRAPDSLPSPSSTP
+838 PRAADAGSSSGPAP
-852 LDGLPVLVADE
+852 LAGLSVLVADG
-863 DEVQRAV
+863 DEVESAV
-870 LACYL
+870 LARYL
-875 EQGGAA
+875 EQAGATA
-881 VTVSSSVAD
+881 TTAATAAD
-890 AASKLGRGG
+890 AASKLEHGG
-899 FGLLVTTTALAGRLD
+899 VGLLVTTTALAGRLE
-914 PLAGACAPG
+914 ASAAACRPG
-923 LPRLLLGDGRTA
+923 LPRLLLGDGRTGA
-935 GGGTAG
+935 D
-941 GGAVASPHTAPGA
+941 AVASPHAIPGPA
-954 TAGLAAG
+954 STGVTTGPGTGTVAGLG
-961 LVQPVHR
+961 LPVHR

-976 TLTGRAAPD
+976 VLTGRMAPD
-985 AAGAEPACPPPAR
+985 AAGSGPEQPHPPSPV
-998 GADSGAAAPGPADS
+998 PADGMDATGDAQPDLS
-1012 AGHGPILV
+1012 ALGPILV

-1056 AGRHRLIVTDCHMP
+1056 GGRHRLVITDCHMP
-1070 VMDGYELARRIRAE
+1070 AMDGYELARRIRAE
-1084 ERDGRRRTSIVAMT
+1084 EDGRRRTPIVAMT

-1126 LSQVLGRWLEAHPLP
+1126 LSRVLTRWLDTLP
-1141 AEAPAPIPAPAAAE
+1141 VPVPPMPAPPMPVPPVPAPPAIE
-1155 EALPVLDLDHVR
+1155 EGLPVLDLDHVR
-1167 ETFGGMEGDGLDDGT
+1167 ETFGDTGTGGLDAGT
-1182 LDMMDFFIETT
+1182 LDMMDFFVETT

-1201 QALDT
+1201 QALDG
-1206 GDREEARAAAHS
+1206 GDMEEARAAAHS

-1226 GAKALAAAC
+1226 GARALAAAC
-1235 TALERAVVEGRETD
+1235 TALERAILEARASD
-1249 MARHAQAMAAAF
+1249 AARHADAMAAAF

-1267 ICALRHTKETVPS
+1267 IYALRHTKETVTS

>member
-1 MRGPR
+1 M
-6 LNLGRKLGLNLGRSV
+6 

-77 VAAIA
+77 VAAVA

-120 AVRFADQPGGRTDN
+120 AVRFADQAGGTENR
-134 GRAES
+134 RAES
-139 NRAENSR
+139 SR
-146 AENLADL
+146 ADL

-167 LTLNSQVRQQLAL
+167 LTLNAQVRQQLAL
-180 TAETSTRAQALATLT
+180 TAETSVRAQALASLT

-200 AESQEAEGAWT
+200 AESQEAEGTWQ

-222 AAERSREALERWRRE
+222 AAERGRAALERWRRE

-253 DSQLDRLQADTRTA
+253 DGQLDRLQADTRTA

-405 AGKLGP
+405 AKM
-411 TPGLMPGT
+411 PGLAPDP
-419 MPDPLSHLDLP
+419 MPDPLSDLDLP

-701 AIDRSVPDRLRG
+701 AIDRSVPERLRG

-738 VLRVGTAPPD
+738 VLRVGTAAPD
-748 NDAPDDANPVRPDHV
+748 NADPVRPGHV

-809 TRLIERMGGRIGVS
+809 TRLIERMGGRIGVTS
-823 SMPGTGSTFWFTVEL
+823 VPGSGSTFWFTVEL
-838 PRAPDSLPSPSSTP
+838 PRAPDALPTPSSTP

-935 GGGTAG
+935 GGGVAGSGAAG
-941 GGAVASPHTAPGA
+941 GGAVASPHTVSGS
-954 TAGLAAG
+954 AAG

-976 TLTGRAAPD
+976 TLTGRTPPD
-985 AAGAEPACPPPAR
+985 AAGAEPAGQPPAR
-998 GADSGAAAPGPADS
+998 GADSGAAAYAPADS

-1056 AGRHRLIVTDCHMP
+1056 VGRHRLIVTDCHMP

-1084 ERDGRRRTSIVAMT
+1084 ERDERRRTSIVAMT

-1126 LSQVLGRWLEAHPLP
+1126 LSQMLGRWLEARPLP
-1141 AEAPAPIPAPAAAE
+1141 AEASAEAPAPAPIPAPAAVE
-1155 EALPVLDLDHVR
+1155 EALPVLDLGHVR
-1167 ETFGGMEGDGLDDGT
+1167 ETFGCTAENGLDDGT

-1201 QALDT
+1201 QALDS

-1249 MARHAQAMAAAF
+1249 AARHAQAMAAAF

>member
-1 MRGPR
+1 MSSPR
-6 LNLGRKLGLNLGRSV
+6 RSV

-38 TSVVAVSL
+38 TGGVAVSL

-82 PALVAAQDQTAREA
+82 PALIAAQDQTAREA
-96 VMARMGDQIV
+96 VMARMGDRIV
-106 RLEQLMAR
+106 RLEELMAR

-120 AVRFADQPGGRTDN
+120 AVRHAGPAAGDGMGN
-134 GRAES
+134 GKTET
-139 NRAENSR
+139 ETGW
-146 AENLADL
+146 ADL
-153 GELDRRKNELVGTL
+153 AELDRRKNELVGTL
-167 LTLNSQVRQQLAL
+167 LTLNAQVRQQLSL
-180 TAETSTRAQALATLT
+180 IAETNARAQALATLA

-200 AESQEAEGAWT
+200 AESQEADAPWH
-211 MELRAGLPDAE
+211 MELRSGLPDAE
-222 AAERSREALERWRRE
+222 ATERGREALDRWRRE
-237 LTGAATTLL
+237 LAGAATTLL
-246 AALRADR
+246 AAARAER
-253 DSQLDRLQADTRTA
+253 DGQLDRFQADARIA

-272 EALALLPAEQAARL
+272 EALALLPADQAARL

-300 SPLFSLREAEL
+300 SPLFALREAEL
-311 SLQRSIKRSAAR
+311 SLQRAIKRSAAR

-329 QLVGIVSDYFLAV
+329 QLVGIVSAYFLAV
-342 EQDVAHRSGEFERV
+342 EQDVARRSAEFERV
-356 IRDGERAVI
+356 IRDGERAVV

-400 ETAGP
+400 VTADP
-405 AGKLGP
+405 AA
-411 TPGLMPGT
+411 MP
-419 MPDPLSHLDLP
+419 HLDLP
-430 AATPSGSRDEIG
+430 AATPAGSRDEIG
-442 EMARALS
+442 EMARALA
-449 YFVTTIRAR
+449 YFVDTIRAR
-458 ESALADGERRLRTI
+458 ECALAESERRLRTI

-494 RAAELAGRPLE
+494 RAAELAGRPPE

-522 RGGTGQD
+522 RGGTGQQWD
-529 WEAESGGVL
+529 AGNGGVL

-585 EALRSAKEQAEIA
+585 EALRAAKEQAEVA

-625 LMALTPLDEEQRT
+625 LTALTALDEEQRT

-667 LELEEL
+667 LELEEIDL
-673 ELRPADLVEGVSDLL
+673 CPAELVEGVADLL

-701 AIDRSVPDRLRG
+701 DIDRSVPERLGG
-713 DSGRLRQILFN
+713 DPGRLRQILFN
-724 LTGNA
+724 LAGNA

-738 VLRVGTAPPD
+738 VLRVRAD
-748 NDAPDDANPVRPDHV
+748 RAVLSDHV
-763 RLHVAVEDTG
+763 GLHVSVEDSG

-823 SMPGTGSTFWFTVEL
+823 SVPGRGSIFWFTVEL
-838 PRAPDSLPSPSSTP
+838 PRMAGTAPASASPAP
-852 LDGLPVLVADE
+852 LAGLSVLVADG
-863 DEVQRAV
+863 DEAQSAV
-870 LACYL
+870 LARYL
-875 EQGGAA
+875 EQAGA
-881 VTVSSSVAD
+881 TVATAATVAD
-890 AASKLGRGG
+890 AASKLGHGG
-899 FGLLVTTTALAGRLD
+899 VGLLVTATALAGGLEAA
-914 PLAGACAPG
+914 AGACDPA
-923 LPRLLLGDGRTA
+923 LPRLLLADGRA
-935 GGGTAG
+935 GAA
-941 GGAVASPHTAPGA
+941 AVASPHTPAGVPTGPV
-954 TAGLAAG
+954 AGLM
-961 LVQPVHR
+961 QPVHR
-968 AALIRAAA
+968 AALVRAAA
-976 TLTGRAAPD
+976 ILTGRIAPD
-985 AAGAEPACPPPAR
+985 AAEAVRGAPLPAPTPAGGLEGAGEADGQPEPPAP
-998 GADSGAAAPGPADS
+998 D
-1012 AGHGPILV
+1012 PILV
-1020 AEDHPTNQQVVLRQL
+1020 AEDHPTNQQVILRQL
-1035 RRLGYAAE
+1035 RRLGYRAE

-1056 AGRHRLIVTDCHMP
+1056 GGRHRLVITDCHMP
-1070 VMDGYELARRIRAE
+1070 AMDGYELARRIRAE
-1084 ERDGRRRTSIVAMT
+1084 EDGRRRNPIVAMT

-1126 LSQVLGRWLEAHPLP
+1126 LSRVLARWADAPPDVPMADMPLP
-1141 AEAPAPIPAPAAAE
+1141 AAPAAAE
-1155 EALPVLDLDHVR
+1155 PAIEETLPVLDLDHVR
-1167 ETFGGMEGDGLDDGT
+1167 ETFGDTGKGGLDAGT

-1201 QALDT
+1201 QALDS
-1206 GDREEARAAAHS
+1206 GDMEEARAAAH
-1218 AAGAARTA
+1218 AVAGAARTA
-1226 GAKALAAAC
+1226 GARALAAAC
-1235 TALERAVVEGRETD
+1235 TALERAVLEARASD
-1249 MARHAQAMAAAF
+1249 AARHADAMAAAF
-1261 PEVEKA
+1261 PKVEKA
-1267 ICALRHTKETVPS
+1267 IHDLRHTKETVPS

>member
-1 MRGPR
+1 M
-6 LNLGRKLGLNLGRSV
+6 

-120 AVRFADQPGGRTDN
+120 QGSGGQGSGSQAN
-134 GRAES
+134 GS
-139 NRAENSR
+139 QGNGGQGNGGQ
-146 AENLADL
+146 ADL

-167 LTLNSQVRQQLAL
+167 LTLNAQVRQQLAL
-180 TAETSTRAQALATLT
+180 TAETNARAQALAALT

-200 AESQEAEGAWT
+200 AESREEEAPWP
-211 MELRAGLPDAE
+211 METRSGLPDAE
-222 AAERSREALERWRRE
+222 AAERSRDALERWRRD
-237 LTGAATTLL
+237 LTAAATTLL

-253 DSQLDRLQADTRTA
+253 DGQLDGFQAETRMA

-272 EALALLPAEQAARL
+272 AALALLPPDRAARL
-286 EPLQRELVEQAFGR
+286 QPLQREVEEAAFGR
-300 SPLFSLREAEL
+300 SPLFTLRAAEL
-311 SLQRSIKRSAAR
+311 SLQRAVKRSAAR

-342 EQDVAHRSGEFERV
+342 EQDVARRSSEFERV

-365 AMAVLSILGA
+365 AMALLSILGA

-400 ETAGP
+400 ETVEP
-405 AGKLGP
+405 AA
-411 TPGLMPGT
+411 
-419 MPDPLSHLDLP
+419 MPDLDLP
-430 AATPSGSRDEIG
+430 PATPSGSRDEIG
-442 EMARALS
+442 EMARALA

-483 RADGTVAFANA
+483 RTDGTVAFANA
-494 RAAELAGRPLE
+494 RAAELAGRPL
-505 DFVGSRHALAL
+505 DAFVGSRHALAL

-522 RGGTGQD
+522 RGGAGQGQEV
-529 WEAESGGVL
+529 EAEAGGVV

-558 TLQRTSF
+558 TLQHTSF

-585 EALRSAKEQAEIA
+585 EALRAAKEQAEIA

-638 LVSTMRDSGAALLRI
+638 LVSTMRESGAALLRI

-667 LELEEL
+667 LDLEEL
-673 ELRPADLVEGVSDLL
+673 DLRPAELVEGVADLL

-701 AIDRSVPDRLRG
+701 DIDRSVPARLRG

-738 VLRVGTAPPD
+738 VLRVHAAGST
-748 NDAPDDANPVRPDHV
+748 RQDHV
-763 RLHVAVEDTG
+763 SLHVAVEDTG

-809 TRLIERMGGRIGVS
+809 TRLIERMGGRIGLESV
-823 SMPGTGSTFWFTVEL
+823 PGRGSTFWFMVDL
-838 PRAPDSLPSPSSTP
+838 PQGEDPVLPAPAP
-852 LDGLPVLVADE
+852 LAGLAVLVADE
-863 DEVQRAV
+863 DDVQRDV
-870 LACYL
+870 LARYL
-875 EQGGAA
+875 EQGGAT
-881 VTVSSSVAD
+881 VTAAATVAD
-890 AASKLGRGG
+890 AASRLGRGG
-899 FGLLVTTTALAGRLD
+899 VGLLVTSGAMAGRLE
-914 PLAGACAPG
+914 PLAGACGPG
-923 LPRLLLGDGRTA
+923 LPRLLLDDGR
-935 GGGTAG
+935 GNGP
-941 GGAVASPHTAPGA
+941 AVASPHGGPG
-954 TAGLAAG
+954 GLA
-961 LVQPVHR
+961 QPVHR

-976 TLTGRAAPD
+976 LLTGRAAPD
-985 AAGAEPACPPPAR
+985 ADRAGAVDTEMERSAPPSAIPAGTGERDSQPA
-998 GADSGAAAPGPADS
+998 
-1012 AGHGPILV
+1012 HGPVLV

-1035 RRLGYAAE
+1035 RRLGCAVD

-1056 AGRHRLIVTDCHMP
+1056 TGRHRLVITDCHMP

-1084 ERDGRRRTSIVAMT
+1084 EDGTGRRTAIVAMT

-1126 LSQVLGRWLEAHPLP
+1126 LSQVLARRLDALPRPPEAKVPP
-1141 AEAPAPIPAPAAAE
+1141 GPQSSRPPDDS
-1155 EALPVLDLDHVR
+1155 ALPVLDLDHLR
-1167 ETFGGMEGDGLDDGT
+1167 ETFGGGREDGIDGGT

-1193 RPTLERVR
+1193 RPTLDRVR
-1201 QALDT
+1201 QALDA
-1206 GDREEARAAAHS
+1206 GEMEEARAAAHS

-1226 GAKALAAAC
+1226 GARVLAAAC
-1235 TALERAVVEGRETD
+1235 TALERAIVNAQLEEVE
-1249 MARHAQAMAAAF
+1249 RHAHAMAAAF
-1261 PEVEKA
+1261 PEAEKA
-1267 ICALRHTKETVPS
+1267 IHELRHTKETVPQ

>member
-1 MRGPR
+1 MRSPR
-6 LNLGRKLGLNLGRSV
+6 RSV

-82 PALVAAQDQTAREA
+82 PALVAAPDQTAREA

-120 AVRFADQPGGRTDN
+120 QGSGGQGNAGQTN
-134 GRAES
+134 GGQ
-139 NRAENSR
+139 
-146 AENLADL
+146 ADL

-167 LTLNSQVRQQLAL
+167 LTLNAQVRQQLAL
-180 TAETSTRAQALATLT
+180 TAETNARAQELAALT

-200 AESQEAEGAWT
+200 AESREEEAPWP
-211 MELRAGLPDAE
+211 METRSGLPDAE
-222 AAERSREALERWRRE
+222 AAERSRDALERWRQD
-237 LTGAATTLL
+237 LTAAATTLL

-253 DSQLDRLQADTRTA
+253 DSQLDGFQAETRMA

-272 EALALLPAEQAARL
+272 AALALLPPDRAARL
-286 EPLQRELVEQAFGR
+286 QPLQREVEEAAFGR
-300 SPLFSLREAEL
+300 SPLFTLHAAEL
-311 SLQRSIKRSAAR
+311 SLQRAVKRSAAR

-342 EQDVAHRSGEFERV
+342 EQDVAHRSSEFERV
-356 IRDGERAVI
+356 IRDGERAVV
-365 AMAVLSILGA
+365 AMALLSILGA

-400 ETAGP
+400 ETAEP
-405 AGKLGP
+405 AA
-411 TPGLMPGT
+411 
-419 MPDPLSHLDLP
+419 MPDLDLP
-430 AATPSGSRDEIG
+430 PATPSGSRDEIG
-442 EMARALS
+442 EMARALA

-483 RADGTVAFANA
+483 RTDGTVAFANA
-494 RAAELAGRPLE
+494 RAAELAGRPL
-505 DFVGSRHALAL
+505 DAFIGSRHALAL

-522 RGGTGQD
+522 RGGAGRSPGQEV
-529 WEAESGGVL
+529 EAEAGGVV

-585 EALRSAKEQAEIA
+585 EALRAAKEQAEIA

-638 LVSTMRDSGAALLRI
+638 LVSTMRESGAALLRI

-667 LELEEL
+667 LDLEEL
-673 ELRPADLVEGVSDLL
+673 DLRPAELVEGVADLL

-701 AIDRSVPDRLRG
+701 DIDRSVPARLRG

-724 LTGNA
+724 LAGNA

-738 VLRVGTAPPD
+738 VLRV
-748 NDAPDDANPVRPDHV
+748 DAAGSTCQNQV

-809 TRLIERMGGRIGVS
+809 TRLIERMGGRIGVES
-823 SMPGTGSTFWFTVEL
+823 VPGRGSTFWFTVDL
-838 PRAPDSLPSPSSTP
+838 PRGEDPALPAPAP
-852 LDGLPVLVADE
+852 LAGLAVLVADE
-863 DEVQRAV
+863 DEVQRDV
-870 LACYL
+870 LARYL
-875 EQGGAA
+875 EQGGAT
-881 VTVSSSVAD
+881 VTAAATVAD
-890 AASKLGRGG
+890 AASRLGRGG
-899 FGLLVTTTALAGRLD
+899 VGLLVTSGAMAGRLE
-914 PLAGACAPG
+914 PLAGACGPG
-923 LPRLLLGDGRTA
+923 LPRLLLGDGR
-935 GGGTAG
+935 GNGP
-941 GGAVASPHTAPGA
+941 AVASPHGGPG
-954 TAGLAAG
+954 GLA
-961 LVQPVHR
+961 QPVHR

-976 TLTGRAAPD
+976 LLTGRAAPD
-985 AAGAEPACPPPAR
+985 ADRAGVVDTEVERSGPPLLIPARTGAGERDSPPA
-998 GADSGAAAPGPADS
+998 
-1012 AGHGPILV
+1012 HGPVLV

-1035 RRLGYAAE
+1035 RRLGCAVD

-1056 AGRHRLIVTDCHMP
+1056 AGRHRLVITDCHMP

-1084 ERDGRRRTSIVAMT
+1084 EDGTGRRTAIVAMT

-1126 LSQVLGRWLEAHPLP
+1126 LSQVLARRLD
-1141 AEAPAPIPAPAAAE
+1141 APPRPPE
-1155 EALPVLDLDHVR
+1155 TKEPQGPQPTRPPDESALPVLDLDHLR
-1167 ETFGGMEGDGLDDGT
+1167 ETFGGGRDDGIDGGT

-1193 RPTLERVR
+1193 RPTLDRVR
-1201 QALDT
+1201 QALDA
-1206 GDREEARAAAHS
+1206 GEMEEARAAAHS

-1226 GAKALAAAC
+1226 GARLLAAAC
-1235 TALERAVVEGRETD
+1235 TALERAIVNAQLEEVE
-1249 MARHAQAMAAAF
+1249 RHAHAMAAAF

-1267 ICALRHTKETVPS
+1267 IHALRHTKETVPQ
-1280 PEESMA
+1280 PEESMV

>member
-1 MRGPR
+1 MRSPR
-6 LNLGRKLGLNLGRSV
+6 RSLGRSV

-46 FSRFHQGY
+46 FSRFHDGY

-82 PALVAAQDQTAREA
+82 PALVAAQDQAAREA

-120 AVRFADQPGGRTDN
+120 AVGHASQAAGGGTGSGRAAT
-134 GRAES
+134 GRAET
-139 NRAENSR
+139 SR
-146 AENLADL
+146 ADL

-167 LTLNSQVRQQLAL
+167 LTLNAQVRQQLDL
-180 TAETSTRAQALATLT
+180 TAETSARAQALATLT

-200 AESQEAEGAWT
+200 AESLEAEGPWP

-222 AAERSREALERWRRE
+222 ASERSREALDRWRRE

-253 DSQLDRLQADTRTA
+253 DGQLDRFQADTRTA

-272 EALALLPAEQAARL
+272 EALALLPADQAARL
-286 EPLQRELVEQAFGR
+286 EPLQRELAEQAVGR

-311 SLQRSIKRSAAR
+311 SLQRAIKRSAAR

-342 EQDVAHRSGEFERV
+342 EQDVAHRSTEFERV

-400 ETAGP
+400 ETAQP
-405 AGKLGP
+405 AA
-411 TPGLMPGT
+411 
-419 MPDPLSHLDLP
+419 MPDPIADLDLP
-430 AATPSGSRDEIG
+430 AATPAGNRDEIG
-442 EMARALS
+442 EMARALA

-458 ESALADGERRLRTI
+458 ECALAEGERRLRTI

-494 RAAELAGRPLE
+494 RAAELAGRPPE

-516 PGASIS
+516 PGASVS
-522 RGGTGQD
+522 RGGTSQQ

-573 WSYDITARKQAE
+573 WSYDISARKRAE
-585 EALRSAKEQAEIA
+585 EALRAAKEQAEIA

-667 LELEEL
+667 LELEDL
-673 ELRPADLVEGVSDLL
+673 DLRPAELVEGVADLL

-701 AIDRSVPDRLRG
+701 AIDPSVPERLRG

-729 IKFTDRGRV
+729 IKFTDHGRV
-738 VLRVGTAPPD
+738 VLRVGTAEPAGPGP
-748 NDAPDDANPVRPDHV
+748 AGPDHV
-763 RLHVAVEDTG
+763 RLHVAVEDSG

-809 TRLIERMGGRIGVS
+809 TRLIERMGGRIGVDS
-823 SMPGTGSTFWFTVEL
+823 APGRGSTFWFTAEL
-838 PRAPDSLPSPSSTP
+838 PRATDSAPFPVSSPAPAGPAP
-852 LDGLPVLVADE
+852 LAGLSVLVADE

-875 EQGGAA
+875 EQGGAV
-881 VTVSSSVAD
+881 VTTAATADD
-890 AASKLGRGG
+890 AASMLGRGG
-899 FGLLVTTTALAGRLD
+899 FGLLATTAVLAGRLD
-914 PLAGACAPG
+914 PVAGICHPG
-923 LPRLLLGDGRTA
+923 LPRLLVSDGRATGIGANGGANGGA
-935 GGGTAG
+935 GGGV
-941 GGAVASPHTAPGA
+941 VASPHTGAGPG
-954 TAGLAAG
+954 TGTGPVAG

-976 TLTGRAAPD
+976 ILTGRAAPD
-985 AAGAEPACPPPAR
+985 AAC
-998 GADSGAAAPGPADS
+998 AA
-1012 AGHGPILV
+1012 
-1020 AEDHPTNQQVVLRQL
+1020 
-1035 RRLGYAAE
+1035 
-1043 LAADGE
+1043 
-1049 QALAAWR
+1049 
-1056 AGRHRLIVTDCHMP
+1056 
-1070 VMDGYELARRIRAE
+1070 
-1084 ERDGRRRTSIVAMT
+1084 
-1098 ANALSG
+1098 
-1104 EMERCLAAGM
+1104 
-1114 DDYLAKPVTLAQ
+1114 
-1126 LSQVLGRWLEAHPLP
+1126 
-1141 AEAPAPIPAPAAAE
+1141 AEAP
-1155 EALPVLDLDHVR
+1155 
-1167 ETFGGMEGDGLDDGT
+1167 GT
-1182 LDMMDFFIETT
+1182 
-1193 RPTLERVR
+1193 
-1201 QALDT
+1201 
-1206 GDREEARAAAHS
+1206 
-1218 AAGAARTA
+1218 
-1226 GAKALAAAC
+1226 
-1235 TALERAVVEGRETD
+1235 
-1249 MARHAQAMAAAF
+1249 
-1261 PEVEKA
+1261 
-1267 ICALRHTKETVPS
+1267 
-1280 PEESMA
+1280 